1 MDIEEKDLGKAI
13 VTVASPEIYDA
24 TQAYERL
31 TYVKHNGHVYLSKQD
46 VPVGA
51 SPTGGDNDEYWLD
64 YEIAAASCRLG
75 RAYRRITDWNVVR
88 PTGGSY
94 DNPHPVEEEWTA
106 EPTSTNGILWY
117 SERLFTE
124 DGRNQDAEWSM
135 PAQLTYTLYTEFYT
149 SNVEK
154 EPGTPDTHPQN
165 WVKGYQEGYI
175 WLATQEVYNGSK
187 QGWVV
192 NLIRGTKIESVEATV
207 DAEVGTPA
215 VVVINKGTE
224 LNPKFVFQFT
234 NMKGEHGDR
243 GNYTFIF
250 NGEINPTGN
259 NQTSSVVTPAGI
271 TLAVGDNVIDN
282 NGDVYIV
289 RVIGPTT
296 FAVIQNAVQTIRGI
310 DTKRGVVYM
319 RSNNDS
325 SVKTPTGGSYDNP
338 VPTESAWSTEIPD
351 GVAKLW
357 VSTRMFTSNGKNQEE
372 AWSTPKNLTY
382 VQYTE
387 TWYSTVENN
396 PGNPDDNPDNWNKT
410 GTNFIW
416 IAVRTI
422 YNGSKQE
429 WNIAK
434 VVGKTGATGPTGAPG
449 SNGSDGA
456 DGKSA
461 SIKSATAT
469 VDANVGI
476 PSVAVT
482 VGGTEFERTF
492 DFAFKNL
499 KGQKGDKG
507 DIGNTGEKGDTGA
520 AGKDGK
526 NFTILGY
533 KDSLEQLQTDVPS
546 PAQGDA
552 YGVGTA
558 EPYELYIYDTTKGW
572 VANGTIG
579 GGTSVDVVDNLATAD
594 SEKALSANMGK
605 KLNEDKLAIGDV
617 VNNLTTNDAKKAL
630 SAAQGKVLNESKIDD
645 APKDGSPYMRKN
657 GAWSAYTQIEE
668 VYTFEPDLTT
678 DKVTQEEYNKLK
690 AAIEAGKIIALKQQD
705 IVGGYT
711 ISIAIF
717 MENTISL
724 MYNAGDSFTLLSIT
738 SDLTISVEARY
749 CLLPNN
755 TKEYEVTGDY
765 NPAHKKYV
773 DEAVVANS
781 HKVLPGEVL
790 EITQDM
796 ASDDIFAKFGGKS
809 AYLDFVKNTSTNS
822 IIRVEGGALCVA
834 SMISYTN
841 DNTSTLDIQTLGL
854 NASQYIRVTVSS
866 GTASALT
873 AKYIFVNES
882 DVLKKN
888 NTTAYTPT
896 QNYHPATK
904 KYADASS
911 LYKVYNLGLNV
922 IDRTGVL
929 LLWEA
934 EKDEYNATVYRGIMM
949 GSLCTIPLNG
959 ITQAGGVPLVSMFA
973 SFRKIGENNETD
985 FMYARGSSYIR
996 VAPAT
1001 VIYNNKDY
1009 TALQIEVSG
1018 EADIMNFVGYFNRP
1032 PLLTWVPY
1040 LEETGSGTVILNE
1053 EINNNIEV
1061 SAAKEL
1067 VGSSDVLTKT
1077 NTSAYT
1083 PTQPYHP
1090 ATKKYVDDKVY
1101 VVNNSTWEEVLRNN
1115 KSINGTDV
1123 QALVNKLF
1131 GSYSEF
1137 LSLLQGVNDNVYIGL
1152 KFTDWMYDDANGY
1165 GVGSS
1170 YTVSNLYAKHNTAE
1184 GEFNCNFTYFYK
1196 NALKCCIISVNEASN
1211 HNYDKLIIQDIVTSD
1226 NLTTITKKTAAEYEA
1241 LGSKDANTAYC
1252 VTD

>member
-1 MDIEEKDLGKAI
+1 MDIEKKDLGKAI

-94 DNPHPVEEEWTA
+94 DNPHPVEDEWSA
-106 EPTSTNGILWY
+106 EPTSANGILWY

-187 QGWVV
+187 RGWVV

-207 DAEVGTPA
+207 DAEVGIPT
-215 VVVINKGTE
+215 VVVLNKGTD

-243 GNYTFIF
+243 GNHTFIF

-296 FAVIQNAVQTIRGI
+296 FAVIQDAVQTIRGI

-325 SVKTPTGGSYDNP
+325 SVKTPTGGSYNNP
-338 VPTESAWSTEIPD
+338 VPIESAWSTEIPD
-351 GVAKLW
+351 GAAKLW

-396 PGNPDDNPDNWNKT
+396 PGNPDDNPDNWSKT
-410 GTNFIW
+410 GTNFVW

-449 SNGSDGA
+449 SDGVDGA

-461 SIKSATAT
+461 SIKSVTAT
-469 VDANVGI
+469 VDANVGT
-476 PSVAVT
+476 PSVTVT
-482 VGGTEFERTF
+482 AGGTELERTF
-492 DFAFKNL
+492 AFAFKNL
-499 KGQKGDKG
+499 KGEKGDEGK
-507 DIGNTGEKGDTGA
+507 KGDTGDVGPQGA
-520 AGKDGK
+520 PGKDGTNGTNGKDGK

-533 KDSLEQLQTDVPS
+533 KDTLEQLQTDVPN

-579 GGTSVDVVDNLATAD
+579 GGISVDVVDNLTTAD
-594 SEKALSANMGK
+594 ADKALSANMGK
-605 KLNEDKLAIGDV
+605 KLNDEKLAITNI
-617 VNNLTTNDAKKAL
+617 VNNLTTNDSKKAL

-657 GAWSAYTQIEE
+657 GAWSAYTQIEG

-678 DKVTQEEYNKLK
+678 DKVTQEEYDKLK
-690 AAIEAGKIIALKQQD
+690 AAIEAGKIIVLKEQD

-717 MENTISL
+717 TENTIDL
-724 MYNAGDSFTLLSIT
+724 IYNAGDSFILLSIT
-738 SDLTISVEARY
+738 SDLIITVDARY

-755 TKEYEVTGDY
+755 IKEYEVSGDY

-773 DEAVVANS
+773 DEAVAANS
-781 HKVLPGEVL
+781 YKVLPTEVL
-790 EITQDM
+790 EITQGM

-809 AYLDFVKNTSTNS
+809 AYLDFVKNTPTNS

-834 SMISYTN
+834 SMISCTN
-841 DNTSTLDIQTLGL
+841 DNTSTLDIQTLSP
-854 NASQYIRVTVSS
+854 NASQYIRVTVNG

-873 AKYIFVNES
+873 AKYIFANES

-896 QNYHPATK
+896 QHYHPATK
-904 KYADASS
+904 AYADNIGYGRTITTTADKF
-911 LYKVYNLGLNV
+911 LNTANLSGVDAEQRV
-922 IDRTGVL
+922 IDL
-929 LLWEA
+929 F
-934 EKDEYNATVYRGIMM
+934 
-949 GSLCTIPLNG
+949 GSLDIFKN
-959 ITQAGGVPLVSMFA
+959 V
-973 SFRKIGENNETD
+973 
-985 FMYARGSSYIR
+985 
-996 VAPAT
+996 VANILANH
-1001 VIYNNKDY
+1001 VRY
-1009 TALQIEVSG
+1009 
-1018 EADIMNFVGYFNRP
+1018 YFHFGDNP
-1032 PLLTWVPY
+1032 
-1040 LEETGSGTVILNE
+1040 
-1053 EINNNIEV
+1053 NNNCV
-1061 SAAKEL
+1061 EL
-1067 VGSSDVLTKT
+1067 GCVNAYRANNNSSHELHFIITYYDANNLYT
-1077 NTSAYT
+1077 NRIS
-1083 PTQPYHP
+1083 
-1090 ATKKYVDDKVY
+1090 V
-1101 VVNNSTWEEVLRNN
+1101 VVNNDTAASKVIIA
-1115 KSINGTDV
+1115 S
-1123 QALVNKLF
+1123 LVN
-1131 GSYSEF
+1131 S
-1137 LSLLQGVNDNVYIGL
+1137 DNVATL
-1152 KFTDWMYDDANGY
+1152 
-1165 GVGSS
+1165 
-1170 YTVSNLYAKHNTAE
+1170 
-1184 GEFNCNFTYFYK
+1184 
-1196 NALKCCIISVNEASN
+1196 
-1211 HNYDKLIIQDIVTSD
+1211 
-1226 NLTTITKKTAAEYEA
+1226 TKKTSTEYSNINPKA
-1241 LGSKDANTAYC
+1241 DNTAYL
-1252 VTD
+1252 VTDD

>member
-1 MDIEEKDLGKAI
+1 
-13 VTVASPEIYDA
+13 
-24 TQAYERL
+24 
-31 TYVKHNGHVYLSKQD
+31 
-46 VPVGA
+46 
-51 SPTGGDNDEYWLD
+51 
-64 YEIAAASCRLG
+64 
-75 RAYRRITDWNVVR
+75 
-88 PTGGSY
+88 
-94 DNPHPVEEEWTA
+94 
-106 EPTSTNGILWY
+106 
-117 SERLFTE
+117 
-124 DGRNQDAEWSM
+124 
-135 PAQLTYTLYTEFYT
+135 
-149 SNVEK
+149 
-154 EPGTPDTHPQN
+154 
-165 WVKGYQEGYI
+165 
-175 WLATQEVYNGSK
+175 
-187 QGWVV
+187 
-192 NLIRGTKIESVEATV
+192 
-207 DAEVGTPA
+207 
-215 VVVINKGTE
+215 
-224 LNPKFVFQFT
+224 
-234 NMKGEHGDR
+234 
-243 GNYTFIF
+243 
-250 NGEINPTGN
+250 
-259 NQTSSVVTPAGI
+259 
-271 TLAVGDNVIDN
+271 
-282 NGDVYIV
+282 
-289 RVIGPTT
+289 
-296 FAVIQNAVQTIRGI
+296 
-310 DTKRGVVYM
+310 
-319 RSNNDS
+319 
-325 SVKTPTGGSYDNP
+325 
-338 VPTESAWSTEIPD
+338 
-351 GVAKLW
+351 
-357 VSTRMFTSNGKNQEE
+357 
-372 AWSTPKNLTY
+372 
-382 VQYTE
+382 
-387 TWYSTVENN
+387 
-396 PGNPDDNPDNWNKT
+396 
-410 GTNFIW
+410 
-416 IAVRTI
+416 
-422 YNGSKQE
+422 
-429 WNIAK
+429 
-434 VVGKTGATGPTGAPG
+434 
-449 SNGSDGA
+449 
-456 DGKSA
+456 
-461 SIKSATAT
+461 
-469 VDANVGI
+469 
-476 PSVAVT
+476 
-482 VGGTEFERTF
+482 
-492 DFAFKNL
+492 
-499 KGQKGDKG
+499 
-507 DIGNTGEKGDTGA
+507 
-520 AGKDGK
+520 
-526 NFTILGY
+526 
-533 KDSLEQLQTDVPS
+533 
-546 PAQGDA
+546 
-552 YGVGTA
+552 
-558 EPYELYIYDTTKGW
+558 
-572 VANGTIG
+572 
-579 GGTSVDVVDNLATAD
+579 
-594 SEKALSANMGK
+594 
-605 KLNEDKLAIGDV
+605 
-617 VNNLTTNDAKKAL
+617 
-630 SAAQGKVLNESKIDD
+630 
-645 APKDGSPYMRKN
+645 
-657 GAWSAYTQIEE
+657 
-668 VYTFEPDLTT
+668 
-678 DKVTQEEYNKLK
+678 
-690 AAIEAGKIIALKQQD
+690 
-705 IVGGYT
+705 
-711 ISIAIF
+711 

-781 HKVLPGEVL
+781 YKVLPGEVL

-809 AYLDFVKNTSTNS
+809 AYLDFVKNTPTDS

-873 AKYIFVNES
+873 VKYIFVNES

-1170 YTVSNLYAKHNTAE
+1170 YTASNLYAKHNTAE

>member
-13 VTVASPEIYDA
+13 VTVASPEIYDV

-46 VPVGA
+46 VPVGTA
-51 SPTGGDNDEYWLD
+51 PTGGDNDEYWLD

-94 DNPHPVEEEWTA
+94 DNPHPVEEEWSA
-106 EPTSTNGILWY
+106 EPTSANGILWY

-135 PAQLTYTLYTEFYT
+135 PTQLTYTLYTEFYT

-192 NLIRGTKIESVEATV
+192 TLLRGTKIESVEATV
-207 DAEVGTPA
+207 DAEVGTPT
-215 VVVINKGTE
+215 VVVINKGTD

-259 NQTSSVVTPAGI
+259 NQTSSVVTPTGI

-282 NGDVYIV
+282 NGDVYTV

-296 FAVIQNAVQTIRGI
+296 FAVIQDAVQTIRGI

-319 RSNNDS
+319 RSNNDA

-338 VPTESAWSTEIPD
+338 VPTESTWNTEIPD
-351 GVAKLW
+351 GSVKLW

-396 PGNPDDNPDNWNKT
+396 PGNPDDNPDNWSKT
-410 GTNFIW
+410 GNNFIW

-469 VDANVGI
+469 VDENVGI
-476 PSVAVT
+476 PSVDVT

-499 KGQKGDKG
+499 KGQKGDEG
-507 DIGNTGEKGDTGA
+507 DIGKTGEKGDTGA

-552 YGVGTA
+552 YGVGTV

-579 GGTSVDVVDNLATAD
+579 CGTSVDVVDNLTTGVAD
-594 SEKALSANMGK
+594 KALSANMGK

-630 SAAQGKVLNESKIDD
+630 SAAQGKKLQDEKVED

-678 DKVTQEEYNKLK
+678 DKITQEEYNKLK
-690 AAIEAGKIIALKQQD
+690 AAVQAGKVIVLKQQD
-705 IVGGYT
+705 IPGGYVMST
-711 ISIAIF
+711 SIF
-717 MENTISL
+717 MENTINL
-724 MYNAGDSFTLLSIT
+724 MYSVGDSFTLLSIT
-738 SDLTISVEARY
+738 SDLNVTVEAQY

-781 HKVLPGEVL
+781 YKVLPTEVL
-790 EITQDM
+790 EITQGM

-809 AYLDFVKNTSTNS
+809 AYLDFVKNTPTNS

-896 QNYHPATK
+896 QHYHPATK
-904 KYADASS
+904 A
-911 LYKVYNLGLNV
+911 
-922 IDRTGVL
+922 
-929 LLWEA
+929 
-934 EKDEYNATVYRGIMM
+934 
-949 GSLCTIPLNG
+949 
-959 ITQAGGVPLVSMFA
+959 
-973 SFRKIGENNETD
+973 
-985 FMYARGSSYIR
+985 
-996 VAPAT
+996 
-1001 VIYNNKDY
+1001 
-1009 TALQIEVSG
+1009 
-1018 EADIMNFVGYFNRP
+1018 
-1032 PLLTWVPY
+1032 
-1040 LEETGSGTVILNE
+1040 
-1053 EINNNIEV
+1053 
-1061 SAAKEL
+1061 
-1067 VGSSDVLTKT
+1067 
-1077 NTSAYT
+1077 
-1083 PTQPYHP
+1083 
-1090 ATKKYVDDKVY
+1090 YVDDIGYGRTITIATTADKFLNTANLSGVDAEQRVIDLFGTLDY
-1101 VVNNSTWEEVLRNN
+1101 FKNVVANILANHVRYYFHFGDNPNNNCVELGCVNAWRANNNSSHQLHFIITYYDENNLYTNRISIVVNNDTA
-1115 KSINGTDV
+1115 KSKVII
-1123 QALVNKLF
+1123 ASLVN
-1131 GSYSEF
+1131 S
-1137 LSLLQGVNDNVYIGL
+1137 DNVATL
-1152 KFTDWMYDDANGY
+1152 
-1165 GVGSS
+1165 
-1170 YTVSNLYAKHNTAE
+1170 
-1184 GEFNCNFTYFYK
+1184 
-1196 NALKCCIISVNEASN
+1196 
-1211 HNYDKLIIQDIVTSD
+1211 
-1226 NLTTITKKTAAEYEA
+1226 TKKTSTEYSNINPKA
-1241 LGSKDANTAYC
+1241 NNTAYL
-1252 VTD
+1252 VTDD

>member
-13 VTVASPEIYDA
+13 VTVASSEIYDA

-94 DNPHPVEEEWTA
+94 DNPHPVGDEWSA
-106 EPTSTNGILWY
+106 EPTSANGILWY

-192 NLIRGTKIESVEATV
+192 TLLRGTKIESVEATV
-207 DAEVGTPA
+207 DAEVGTPT
-215 VVVINKGTE
+215 VVVINKGTD

-250 NGEINPTGN
+250 NPTGN
-259 NQTSSVVTPAGI
+259 NQTSSVVTPTGI
-271 TLAVGDNVIDN
+271 ILAVGDCVIDN
-282 NGDVYIV
+282 NGDVYTV

-296 FAVIQNAVQTIRGI
+296 FAVIQDAVQTIRGI

-325 SVKTPTGGSYDNP
+325 SVKTPTGGSYNNP
-338 VPTESAWSTEIPD
+338 VPIESAWSTEIPD
-351 GVAKLW
+351 GAAKLW

-396 PGNPDDNPDNWNKT
+396 PGNPDDNPDNWSKT
-410 GTNFIW
+410 GNNFIW

-449 SNGSDGA
+449 SDG
-456 DGKSA
+456 
-461 SIKSATAT
+461 
-469 VDANVGI
+469 VD
-476 PSVAVT
+476 
-482 VGGTEFERTF
+482 
-492 DFAFKNL
+492 
-499 KGQKGDKG
+499 
-507 DIGNTGEKGDTGA
+507 
-520 AGKDGK
+520 GKDGK
-526 NFTILGY
+526 SFTILGY
-533 KDSLEQLQTDVPS
+533 KDSLEQLQTDVPN

-558 EPYELYIYDTTKGW
+558 EPYELYIYDITKGW

-579 GGTSVDVVDNLATAD
+579 GGTSVDVVDNLTTAD
-594 SEKALSANMGK
+594 ADKALSANMGK
-605 KLNEDKLAIGDV
+605 KLNDEKLAITNI
-617 VNNLTTNDAKKAL
+617 VNNLTTNDSKKAL
-630 SAAQGKVLNESKIDD
+630 SAAQGKALNESKIDD

-678 DKVTQEEYNKLK
+678 EKITQEEYNKLK
-690 AAIEAGKIIALKQQD
+690 AAVQAGKVIVLKQQD
-705 IVGGYT
+705 VPGGYVMS
-711 ISIAIF
+711 ISIF
-717 MENTISL
+717 MENTINL
-724 MYNAGDSFTLLSIT
+724 LYNAGNSFTLLSIT
-738 SDLTISVEARY
+738 SDLTISVETQY

-781 HKVLPGEVL
+781 YKVLPTEIL
-790 EITQDM
+790 DITQDM

-809 AYLDFVKNTSTNS
+809 AYLDFVKNTPTNS
-822 IIRVEGGALCVA
+822 IIRVKGGALCVA

-854 NASQYIRVTVSS
+854 NASQYIRVTVSG

-896 QNYHPATK
+896 QHYHPATK
-904 KYADASS
+904 A
-911 LYKVYNLGLNV
+911 
-922 IDRTGVL
+922 
-929 LLWEA
+929 
-934 EKDEYNATVYRGIMM
+934 
-949 GSLCTIPLNG
+949 
-959 ITQAGGVPLVSMFA
+959 
-973 SFRKIGENNETD
+973 
-985 FMYARGSSYIR
+985 
-996 VAPAT
+996 
-1001 VIYNNKDY
+1001 
-1009 TALQIEVSG
+1009 
-1018 EADIMNFVGYFNRP
+1018 
-1032 PLLTWVPY
+1032 
-1040 LEETGSGTVILNE
+1040 
-1053 EINNNIEV
+1053 
-1061 SAAKEL
+1061 
-1067 VGSSDVLTKT
+1067 
-1077 NTSAYT
+1077 
-1083 PTQPYHP
+1083 
-1090 ATKKYVDDKVY
+1090 YVDDKVY

-1152 KFTDWMYDDANGY
+1152 KFTDWMYDDIDGY

-1170 YTVSNLYAKHNTAE
+1170 YTASNLYAKHNTVE

-1196 NALKCCIISVNEASN
+1196 NALKCCIINVNEALN
-1211 HNYDKLIIQDIVTSD
+1211 HNYDKLIIQDIVASD
-1226 NLTTITKKTAAEYEA
+1226 NLTTLTKKTAAEYEA
-1241 LGSKDANTAYC
+1241 LGSKDANTVYC

>member
-94 DNPHPVEEEWTA
+94 DNPHPVEKEWTA
-106 EPTSTNGILWY
+106 EPTSANGILWY

-224 LNPKFVFQFT
+224 LNPKFIFQFT

-259 NQTSSVVTPAGI
+259 NQTSSVVTPTGI

-282 NGDVYIV
+282 NGDVYTV

-296 FAVIQNAVQTIRGI
+296 FAVIQDAVQTIRGI
-310 DTKRGVVYM
+310 DIKRGVVYM

-351 GVAKLW
+351 GSAKLW

-396 PGNPDDNPDNWNKT
+396 PGNPDDNLDNWSKT
-410 GTNFIW
+410 GNNFIW

-434 VVGKTGATGPTGAPG
+434 VIGKTGATGPTGAPG

-476 PSVAVT
+476 PSVDVT

-507 DIGNTGEKGDTGA
+507 DIGKTGEKGDTGA

-552 YGVGTA
+552 YGVGTV

-579 GGTSVDVVDNLATAD
+579 GGTSVDVVDNLTTGDAD
-594 SEKALSANMGK
+594 KALSANMGK
-605 KLNEDKLAIGDV
+605 KLNDEKLAITNI
-617 VNNLTTNDAKKAL
+617 VNNLTTNDSKKAL
-630 SAAQGKVLNESKIDD
+630 SAAQGKALNESKIDD

-668 VYTFEPDLTT
+668 VYTFEPDLIT
-678 DKVTQEEYNKLK
+678 DKITQEEYNKLK
-690 AAIEAGKIIALKQQD
+690 AAVQAGKVIVLKQQD
-705 IVGGYT
+705 IPGGYVMS
-711 ISIAIF
+711 ISIF
-717 MENTISL
+717 MENTINL
-724 MYNAGDSFTLLSIT
+724 MYSAGDSFTLLSIT

-781 HKVLPGEVL
+781 YKVLPGEVL
-790 EITQDM
+790 EITQGM

-809 AYLDFVKNTSTNS
+809 AYLDFVKNTPTNS

-834 SMISYTN
+834 SMISYTD
-841 DNTSTLDIQTLGL
+841 DNTSTLGIQTLGL
-854 NASQYIRVTVSS
+854 NASQYIGVTVSS

-882 DVLKKN
+882 DVL
-888 NTTAYTPT
+888 
-896 QNYHPATK
+896 
-904 KYADASS
+904 
-911 LYKVYNLGLNV
+911 
-922 IDRTGVL
+922 
-929 LLWEA
+929 
-934 EKDEYNATVYRGIMM
+934 
-949 GSLCTIPLNG
+949 
-959 ITQAGGVPLVSMFA
+959 
-973 SFRKIGENNETD
+973 
-985 FMYARGSSYIR
+985 
-996 VAPAT
+996 
-1001 VIYNNKDY
+1001 
-1009 TALQIEVSG
+1009 
-1018 EADIMNFVGYFNRP
+1018 
-1032 PLLTWVPY
+1032 
-1040 LEETGSGTVILNE
+1040 
-1053 EINNNIEV
+1053 
-1061 SAAKEL
+1061 
-1067 VGSSDVLTKT
+1067 TKT

-1083 PTQPYHP
+1083 PTQIYHP
-1090 ATKKYVDDKVY
+1090 ATKAYADNIGYGKTITTTADKFLNTANLSGVDAEQRVIGLFGSLDHFKKVVDNILANHVRY
-1101 VVNNSTWEEVLRNN
+1101 YFHFGDNPNNSCVELGCVNAWRANNKSSYELNFIITFYSSNNLYTNRISIVVNNDSAASKVIIA
-1115 KSINGTDV
+1115 S
-1123 QALVNKLF
+1123 LVN
-1131 GSYSEF
+1131 S
-1137 LSLLQGVNDNVYIGL
+1137 DNVATL
-1152 KFTDWMYDDANGY
+1152 
-1165 GVGSS
+1165 
-1170 YTVSNLYAKHNTAE
+1170 
-1184 GEFNCNFTYFYK
+1184 
-1196 NALKCCIISVNEASN
+1196 
-1211 HNYDKLIIQDIVTSD
+1211 
-1226 NLTTITKKTAAEYEA
+1226 TKKTSTEYSNINPKA
-1241 LGSKDANTAYC
+1241 NNTAYL
-1252 VTD
+1252 VTDD

>member
-94 DNPHPVEEEWTA
+94 DNPHPVEEEWSA
-106 EPTSTNGILWY
+106 EPTSANGILWY

-192 NLIRGTKIESVEATV
+192 TLLRGTKIESVEATV
-207 DAEVGTPA
+207 DAEVGTPT
-215 VVVINKGTE
+215 VVVINKGTD

-259 NQTSSVVTPAGI
+259 NQTSSVVTPTGI

-282 NGDVYIV
+282 NGDVYTV

-296 FAVIQNAVQTIRGI
+296 FAVIQDAVQTIRGI

-319 RSNNDS
+319 RSNNDA

-338 VPTESAWSTEIPD
+338 VPTESTWNTEIPD
-351 GVAKLW
+351 GSAKLW

-387 TWYSTVENN
+387 TWYSTVENS
-396 PGNPDDNPDNWNKT
+396 PGNPDDNPDNWSKT
-410 GTNFIW
+410 GNNFIW

-476 PSVAVT
+476 PSVDVT

-552 YGVGTA
+552 YGVGTV

-579 GGTSVDVVDNLATAD
+579 GGTSVDVVDNLTTAD
-594 SEKALSANMGK
+594 ADKALSANMGK
-605 KLNEDKLAIGDV
+605 KLNDEKLAIANV
-617 VNNLTTNDAKKAL
+617 VNNLTTNDTKKAL
-630 SAAQGKVLNESKIDD
+630 SAAQGKKLQDEKISD

-657 GAWSAYTQIEE
+657 GVWSAYTQIEE

-690 AAIEAGKIIALKQQD
+690 AAIKAGKIIALKQQD

-717 MENTISL
+717 MENTIRL

-738 SDLTISVEARY
+738 SDLTITVEARY

-781 HKVLPGEVL
+781 YKVLPTEVL
-790 EITQDM
+790 EITQGM

-809 AYLDFVKNTSTNS
+809 AYLDFVKNTPTNS

-854 NASQYIRVTVSS
+854 NASQYIRVTVSG

-896 QNYHPATK
+896 QHYHPATK
-904 KYADASS
+904 A
-911 LYKVYNLGLNV
+911 
-922 IDRTGVL
+922 
-929 LLWEA
+929 
-934 EKDEYNATVYRGIMM
+934 
-949 GSLCTIPLNG
+949 
-959 ITQAGGVPLVSMFA
+959 
-973 SFRKIGENNETD
+973 
-985 FMYARGSSYIR
+985 
-996 VAPAT
+996 
-1001 VIYNNKDY
+1001 
-1009 TALQIEVSG
+1009 
-1018 EADIMNFVGYFNRP
+1018 
-1032 PLLTWVPY
+1032 
-1040 LEETGSGTVILNE
+1040 
-1053 EINNNIEV
+1053 
-1061 SAAKEL
+1061 
-1067 VGSSDVLTKT
+1067 
-1077 NTSAYT
+1077 
-1083 PTQPYHP
+1083 
-1090 ATKKYVDDKVY
+1090 YVDDIGYGRTITIANADKFLNTANLSGVDAEQRVIDLFGSLDHFKNVVANILANHVRY
-1101 VVNNSTWEEVLRNN
+1101 YFHFGDNPNNNCVELGCVNAWRANNNSSHELHFIITYYDENNLYTNRISIVVNNDTAASKVIIA
-1115 KSINGTDV
+1115 S
-1123 QALVNKLF
+1123 LVN
-1131 GSYSEF
+1131 S
-1137 LSLLQGVNDNVYIGL
+1137 DNVATL
-1152 KFTDWMYDDANGY
+1152 
-1165 GVGSS
+1165 
-1170 YTVSNLYAKHNTAE
+1170 
-1184 GEFNCNFTYFYK
+1184 
-1196 NALKCCIISVNEASN
+1196 
-1211 HNYDKLIIQDIVTSD
+1211 
-1226 NLTTITKKTAAEYEA
+1226 TKKTSTEYSNINPK
-1241 LGSKDANTAYC
+1241 LDNTAYL
-1252 VTD
+1252 VTDD

>member
-51 SPTGGDNDEYWLD
+51 SPTGGDNDKYWLD

-94 DNPHPVEEEWTA
+94 DNPHPVEDEWTA
-106 EPTSTNGILWY
+106 EPTSANGILWY

-207 DAEVGTPA
+207 DAEVGIPA

-224 LNPKFVFQFT
+224 LNPKFIFQFT

-271 TLAVGDNVIDN
+271 VLAVGDNVIDN
-282 NGDVYIV
+282 NGNVYTV
-289 RVIGPTT
+289 RAIGPTT
-296 FAVIQNAVQTIRGI
+296 FAVIQDAVQTIRGI

-325 SVKTPTGGSYDNP
+325 SVKTPTGGSYTNP

-351 GVAKLW
+351 GSAKLW
-357 VSTRMFTSNGKNQEE
+357 VSTRMFTSNGKNQEK

-396 PGNPDDNPDNWNKT
+396 PGNPDDNPDNWSKT
-410 GTNFIW
+410 GNNFIW

-476 PSVAVT
+476 PSVDVT

-552 YGVGTA
+552 YGVGTV

-572 VANGTIG
+572 VANGIIG
-579 GGTSVDVVDNLATAD
+579 DGTSVDVVDNLTTGDAD
-594 SEKALSANMGK
+594 KALSANMGK

-617 VNNLTTNDAKKAL
+617 VNNLTTNDSKKAL
-630 SAAQGKVLNESKIDD
+630 SAAQGKKLQDEKVED

-738 SDLTISVEARY
+738 SDLTITVEARY

-781 HKVLPGEVL
+781 YKVLPGEVL
-790 EITQDM
+790 EITQGM

-809 AYLDFVKNTSTNS
+809 AYLDFVKNTPTNS
-822 IIRVEGGALCVA
+822 IIRVDGGALCVA
-834 SMISYTN
+834 SMITYT
-841 DNTSTLDIQTLGL
+841 DDDTSTLDIQTLGL
-854 NASQYIRVTVSS
+854 NASQYIRVTVSG

-896 QNYHPATK
+896 QHYHPATK
-904 KYADASS
+904 AYTDNIGYGRTIIVNNADKFLNTA
-911 LYKVYNLGLNV
+911 NLSGVDAEQRV
-922 IDRTGVL
+922 IDL
-929 LLWEA
+929 F
-934 EKDEYNATVYRGIMM
+934 
-949 GSLCTIPLNG
+949 GSLDHFKNVVANILANHVRYYFHFGNNPNDDCIELGCVNARRANNNSSHELHFI
-959 ITQAGGVPLVSMFA
+959 ITYYD
-973 SFRKIGENNETD
+973 ENNL
-985 FMYARGSSYIR
+985 
-996 VAPAT
+996 
-1001 VIYNNKDY
+1001 Y
-1009 TALQIEVSG
+1009 T
-1018 EADIMNFVGYFNRP
+1018 NRI
-1032 PLLTWVPY
+1032 
-1040 LEETGSGTVILNE
+1040 SI
-1053 EINNNIEV
+1053 
-1061 SAAKEL
+1061 
-1067 VGSSDVLTKT
+1067 
-1077 NTSAYT
+1077 
-1083 PTQPYHP
+1083 
-1090 ATKKYVDDKVY
+1090 
-1101 VVNNSTWEEVLRNN
+1101 VVNNDTAASKVIIA
-1115 KSINGTDV
+1115 S
-1123 QALVNKLF
+1123 LVN
-1131 GSYSEF
+1131 S
-1137 LSLLQGVNDNVYIGL
+1137 DNVATL
-1152 KFTDWMYDDANGY
+1152 
-1165 GVGSS
+1165 
-1170 YTVSNLYAKHNTAE
+1170 
-1184 GEFNCNFTYFYK
+1184 
-1196 NALKCCIISVNEASN
+1196 
-1211 HNYDKLIIQDIVTSD
+1211 
-1226 NLTTITKKTAAEYEA
+1226 TKKTSTEYSNINPKA
-1241 LGSKDANTAYC
+1241 DNTAYL
-1252 VTD
+1252 VTDD

>member
-1 MDIEEKDLGKAI
+1 MDIEKKDLGKAI

-94 DNPHPVEEEWTA
+94 DNPHPVEEEWSA
-106 EPTSTNGILWY
+106 EPTSANGILWY

-154 EPGTPDTHPQN
+154 DPGTPDTHPQN

-192 NLIRGTKIESVEATV
+192 TLLRGTKIESVEATV
-207 DAEVGTPA
+207 DAEVGTPT
-215 VVVINKGTE
+215 VVVINKGTD

-259 NQTSSVVTPAGI
+259 NQTSSVVTPTGI

-282 NGDVYIV
+282 NGDVYTV

-296 FAVIQNAVQTIRGI
+296 FAVIQDAVQTIRGI

-325 SVKTPTGGSYDNP
+325 SVKTPTGGSYTNP

-351 GVAKLW
+351 GSAKLW

-372 AWSTPKNLTY
+372 AWSAPKNLTY

-396 PGNPDDNPDNWNKT
+396 PGNPDDNPDNWSKT
-410 GTNFIW
+410 GNNFIW

-476 PSVAVT
+476 PSVDVT

-507 DIGNTGEKGDTGA
+507 DIGKTGEKGDTGA

-552 YGVGTA
+552 YGVGTV

-579 GGTSVDVVDNLATAD
+579 GGTSVDVVDNLTTGDAD
-594 SEKALSANMGK
+594 KALSANMGK
-605 KLNEDKLAIGDV
+605 KLNDEKLASADV
-617 VNNLTTNDAKKAL
+617 INDLTTNDAKKAL
-630 SAAQGKVLNESKIDD
+630 SAAQGKALNESKIDD

-678 DKVTQEEYNKLK
+678 DKITQEEYNKLK
-690 AAIEAGKIIALKQQD
+690 AAIEANKIIALKQQD
-705 IVGGYT
+705 VAGGYVMS
-711 ISIAIF
+711 ISMLMEGAI
-717 MENTISL
+717 NL
-724 MYNAGDSFTLLSIT
+724 MYSAGDSFTLLTIT
-738 SDLTISVEARY
+738 SDLNINVEARY

-781 HKVLPGEVL
+781 YKVLPTEVL
-790 EITQDM
+790 EITQGM

-809 AYLDFVKNTSTNS
+809 AYLDFVKNTPTNS

-834 SMISYTN
+834 SMITYTD

-854 NASQYIRVTVSS
+854 NASQYIRVTVSG

-896 QNYHPATK
+896 QHYHPATK
-904 KYADASS
+904 AYADNIGYGRTITTTADKF
-911 LYKVYNLGLNV
+911 LNTANLSGVDAEQRV
-922 IDRTGVL
+922 ID
-929 LLWEA
+929 
-934 EKDEYNATVYRGIMM
+934 
-949 GSLCTIPLNG
+949 
-959 ITQAGGVPLVSMFA
+959 
-973 SFRKIGENNETD
+973 
-985 FMYARGSSYIR
+985 
-996 VAPAT
+996 
-1001 VIYNNKDY
+1001 
-1009 TALQIEVSG
+1009 
-1018 EADIMNFVGYFNRP
+1018 
-1032 PLLTWVPY
+1032 
-1040 LEETGSGTVILNE
+1040 
-1053 EINNNIEV
+1053 
-1061 SAAKEL
+1061 
-1067 VGSSDVLTKT
+1067 
-1077 NTSAYT
+1077 
-1083 PTQPYHP
+1083 
-1090 ATKKYVDDKVY
+1090 
-1101 VVNNSTWEEVLRNN
+1101 
-1115 KSINGTDV
+1115 
-1123 QALVNKLF
+1123 LF
-1131 GSYSEF
+1131 GSLDNFKNVVANILANHVRYYFHFGDNPNNSCVELGCVNAWRANNNSSHELHF
-1137 LSLLQGVNDNVYIGL
+1137 IITYYDENNLYTNRITIVANNDTAKSKVIIASLVNSDNVATL
-1152 KFTDWMYDDANGY
+1152 
-1165 GVGSS
+1165 
-1170 YTVSNLYAKHNTAE
+1170 
-1184 GEFNCNFTYFYK
+1184 
-1196 NALKCCIISVNEASN
+1196 
-1211 HNYDKLIIQDIVTSD
+1211 
-1226 NLTTITKKTAAEYEA
+1226 TKKTSTEYSNINPKA
-1241 LGSKDANTAYC
+1241 NNTAYL
-1252 VTD
+1252 VTDD

>member
-106 EPTSTNGILWY
+106 EPTSANGILWY

-351 GVAKLW
+351 GAAKLW

-605 KLNEDKLAIGDV
+605 KLNEDKFAIGDV

-781 HKVLPGEVL
+781 YKVLPGEVL
-790 EITQDM
+790 EITQGM

-809 AYLDFVKNTSTNS
+809 AYLDFVKNTPTNS

-854 NASQYIRVTVSS
+854 NASQYIRVTVSG

-896 QNYHPATK
+896 QHYHPATK
-904 KYADASS
+904 VYADEIGYGKTITTTVDKF
-911 LYKVYNLGLNV
+911 LNTTNLSGVDAEQRV
-922 IDRTGVL
+922 ID
-929 LLWEA
+929 
-934 EKDEYNATVYRGIMM
+934 
-949 GSLCTIPLNG
+949 
-959 ITQAGGVPLVSMFA
+959 
-973 SFRKIGENNETD
+973 
-985 FMYARGSSYIR
+985 
-996 VAPAT
+996 
-1001 VIYNNKDY
+1001 
-1009 TALQIEVSG
+1009 
-1018 EADIMNFVGYFNRP
+1018 
-1032 PLLTWVPY
+1032 
-1040 LEETGSGTVILNE
+1040 
-1053 EINNNIEV
+1053 
-1061 SAAKEL
+1061 
-1067 VGSSDVLTKT
+1067 
-1077 NTSAYT
+1077 
-1083 PTQPYHP
+1083 
-1090 ATKKYVDDKVY
+1090 
-1101 VVNNSTWEEVLRNN
+1101 
-1115 KSINGTDV
+1115 
-1123 QALVNKLF
+1123 LF
-1131 GSYSEF
+1131 GSLDNFKNIVADILANHVRYYFHFGDNPNNVCVELGCVNAWRANNNSSHELHF
-1137 LSLLQGVNDNVYIGL
+1137 IITYYDVNNLYTNRISIVVSNDTAASKVIIASLVNSDNVATL
-1152 KFTDWMYDDANGY
+1152 
-1165 GVGSS
+1165 
-1170 YTVSNLYAKHNTAE
+1170 
-1184 GEFNCNFTYFYK
+1184 
-1196 NALKCCIISVNEASN
+1196 
-1211 HNYDKLIIQDIVTSD
+1211 
-1226 NLTTITKKTAAEYEA
+1226 TKKTSTEYSNINPK
-1241 LGSKDANTAYC
+1241 LDNTAYL
-1252 VTD
+1252 VTDD

>member
-24 TQAYERL
+24 EQAYERL

-94 DNPHPVEEEWTA
+94 DNPHPVEEEWDA
-106 EPTSTNGILWY
+106 EPTSANGILWY

-154 EPGTPDTHPQN
+154 DPGTPDTHPQN

-187 QGWVV
+187 RGWVV

-215 VVVINKGTE
+215 VVVLNKGTE

-271 TLAVGDNVIDN
+271 VLAVGDNVIDN
-282 NGDVYIV
+282 NGDVYTV

-296 FAVIQNAVQTIRGI
+296 FAVIQDAVQTIRGI

-319 RSNNDS
+319 RSNNDA
-325 SVKTPTGGSYDNP
+325 SVKTPTGGSYTNP

-351 GVAKLW
+351 GSAKLW

-396 PGNPDDNPDNWNKT
+396 PGNPDDNPDNWSKT
-410 GTNFIW
+410 GNNFIW

-507 DIGNTGEKGDTGA
+507 DIGKTGEKGDTGA

-552 YGVGTA
+552 YGVGTV

-579 GGTSVDVVDNLATAD
+579 GGTSVDVVDNLTTAD
-594 SEKALSANMGK
+594 ADKALSANMGK
-605 KLNEDKLAIGDV
+605 KLNDEKLASADV
-617 VNNLTTNDAKKAL
+617 INDLTTNDAKKAL
-630 SAAQGKVLNESKIDD
+630 SAAQGKKLQDEKISD

-678 DKVTQEEYNKLK
+678 NKVTQEEYNKLK

-781 HKVLPGEVL
+781 YKVLPGEVL

-809 AYLDFVKNTSTNS
+809 AYLDFVKNTPTNS
-822 IIRVEGGALCVA
+822 IIRVEGGATCVA

-841 DNTSTLDIQTLGL
+841 DNTNTLDIQTLGL
-854 NASQYIRVTVSS
+854 NASQYIRVTVSG

-896 QNYHPATK
+896 QHYHPATK
-904 KYADASS
+904 A
-911 LYKVYNLGLNV
+911 
-922 IDRTGVL
+922 
-929 LLWEA
+929 
-934 EKDEYNATVYRGIMM
+934 
-949 GSLCTIPLNG
+949 
-959 ITQAGGVPLVSMFA
+959 
-973 SFRKIGENNETD
+973 
-985 FMYARGSSYIR
+985 
-996 VAPAT
+996 
-1001 VIYNNKDY
+1001 
-1009 TALQIEVSG
+1009 
-1018 EADIMNFVGYFNRP
+1018 
-1032 PLLTWVPY
+1032 
-1040 LEETGSGTVILNE
+1040 
-1053 EINNNIEV
+1053 
-1061 SAAKEL
+1061 
-1067 VGSSDVLTKT
+1067 
-1077 NTSAYT
+1077 
-1083 PTQPYHP
+1083 
-1090 ATKKYVDDKVY
+1090 YVDDIGYGRTITTTADKFLNTANLSGVDAEQLVIDLFGSLDHFKNVVANILANHVRY
-1101 VVNNSTWEEVLRNN
+1101 YFHFGDNPNNNCVELGCVNAWRANNNSSHKLNFIITYYDENNLYTNRISIVVNNDIAASKVIIA
-1115 KSINGTDV
+1115 S
-1123 QALVNKLF
+1123 LVN
-1131 GSYSEF
+1131 
-1137 LSLLQGVNDNVYIGL
+1137 
-1152 KFTDWMYDDANGY
+1152 
-1165 GVGSS
+1165 
-1170 YTVSNLYAKHNTAE
+1170 
-1184 GEFNCNFTYFYK
+1184 
-1196 NALKCCIISVNEASN
+1196 
-1211 HNYDKLIIQDIVTSD
+1211 SD
-1226 NLTTITKKTAAEYEA
+1226 NISTLTKKTSTEYSNINPKA
-1241 LGSKDANTAYC
+1241 DNTAYL
-1252 VTD
+1252 VTDD

>member
-13 VTVASPEIYDA
+13 VTVANPEIYDA

-51 SPTGGDNDEYWLD
+51 APTGGDNDEYWLD

-75 RAYRRITDWNVVR
+75 RAYRRITNWNVVR

-106 EPTSTNGILWY
+106 EPTSANGILWY

-192 NLIRGTKIESVEATV
+192 TLLRGTKIESVEATV

-259 NQTSSVVTPAGI
+259 NQTSSVVTPTGI

-296 FAVIQNAVQTIRGI
+296 FAVIQDAVQTIRGI

-325 SVKTPTGGSYDNP
+325 SVKTPTGGSYNNP
-338 VPTESAWSTEIPD
+338 VPIESAWSTEIPD
-351 GVAKLW
+351 GAAKLW

-382 VQYTE
+382 VQYIE

-396 PGNPDDNPDNWNKT
+396 PGNPDDNPDNWSKT
-410 GTNFIW
+410 GNNFIW

-449 SNGSDGA
+449 SDGIDGA

-469 VDANVGI
+469 VDANVGT
-476 PSVAVT
+476 PSVTVT
-482 VGGTEFERTF
+482 AGGTELERTF

-499 KGQKGDKG
+499 KGQKG
-507 DIGNTGEKGDTGA
+507 EKGDTGDVGPQGA
-520 AGKDGK
+520 PGKDGK

-552 YGVGTA
+552 YGVGTV

-579 GGTSVDVVDNLATAD
+579 GGTFVDVVDNLTTAD
-594 SEKALSANMGK
+594 ADKALSANMGK
-605 KLNEDKLAIGDV
+605 KLNDEKLAITNI

-630 SAAQGKVLNESKIDD
+630 SAAQGKALNESKIDD

-668 VYTFEPDLTT
+668 VYTFAPTISGN
-678 DKVTQEEYNKLK
+678 KITQEDYNGLK
-690 AAIEAGKIIALKQQD
+690 AAIEAGKIIAYGQQGMNGNYVATLSASMED
-705 IVGGYT
+705 
-711 ISIAIF
+711 AIR
-717 MENTISL
+717 L
-724 MYNAGDSFTLLSIT
+724 MTFAGDSFQVFTVT
-738 SDLTISVEARY
+738 PDLTFTGESEYLI
-749 CLLPNN
+749 LKNN
-755 TKEYEVTGDY
+755 TAEYEVIGDY

-781 HKVLPGEVL
+781 YKVLPGEVL

-854 NASQYIRVTVSS
+854 NASQYIRVTVS
-866 GTASALT
+866 GGIASALT

-882 DVLKKN
+882 DVLTKN
-888 NTTAYTPT
+888 
-896 QNYHPATK
+896 
-904 KYADASS
+904 
-911 LYKVYNLGLNV
+911 
-922 IDRTGVL
+922 
-929 LLWEA
+929 
-934 EKDEYNATVYRGIMM
+934 
-949 GSLCTIPLNG
+949 
-959 ITQAGGVPLVSMFA
+959 
-973 SFRKIGENNETD
+973 
-985 FMYARGSSYIR
+985 
-996 VAPAT
+996 
-1001 VIYNNKDY
+1001 
-1009 TALQIEVSG
+1009 
-1018 EADIMNFVGYFNRP
+1018 
-1032 PLLTWVPY
+1032 
-1040 LEETGSGTVILNE
+1040 
-1053 EINNNIEV
+1053 
-1061 SAAKEL
+1061 
-1067 VGSSDVLTKT
+1067 

-1083 PTQPYHP
+1083 PTRHYHP
-1090 ATKKYVDDKVY
+1090 ATKAYADDIGYGRTISITTTADKFLNTANLSGVDAEQRVIDLFGTLDNFKNIVANILANHVRY
-1101 VVNNSTWEEVLRNN
+1101 YFHFADNPNNNCIELGCVNACKANNNSYHELHFIITYYDENNLYTNRISIVVNNDIAASKVIIA
-1115 KSINGTDV
+1115 S
-1123 QALVNKLF
+1123 LVN
-1131 GSYSEF
+1131 S
-1137 LSLLQGVNDNVYIGL
+1137 DNVATL
-1152 KFTDWMYDDANGY
+1152 
-1165 GVGSS
+1165 
-1170 YTVSNLYAKHNTAE
+1170 
-1184 GEFNCNFTYFYK
+1184 
-1196 NALKCCIISVNEASN
+1196 
-1211 HNYDKLIIQDIVTSD
+1211 
-1226 NLTTITKKTAAEYEA
+1226 TKKTSTEYSNINPKA
-1241 LGSKDANTAYC
+1241 NNTAYL
-1252 VTD
+1252 VTDD

>member
-13 VTVASPEIYDA
+13 VTVANPEIYDA

-94 DNPHPVEEEWTA
+94 DNPHPVEEEWSA
-106 EPTSTNGILWY
+106 EPTSANGILWY

-154 EPGTPDTHPQN
+154 EPGTPDTNPQN

-192 NLIRGTKIESVEATV
+192 TLLRGTKIESVTATV
-207 DAEVGTPA
+207 DAEVGTPT
-215 VVVINKGTE
+215 VVVLNVGTE
-224 LNPKFVFQFT
+224 LNPKFIFQFT

-259 NQTSSVVTPAGI
+259 NQTSSVVTPTGI

-282 NGDVYIV
+282 NGDVYTV

-296 FAVIQNAVQTIRGI
+296 FAVIQDAVQTIRGI

-319 RSNNDS
+319 RSNNDA

-338 VPTESAWSTEIPD
+338 VPTESTWNTEIPD
-351 GVAKLW
+351 GSAKLW

-396 PGNPDDNPDNWNKT
+396 PGNPDDNPDNWSKT
-410 GTNFIW
+410 GNNFIW

-434 VVGKTGATGPTGAPG
+434 VVGK
-449 SNGSDGA
+449 
-456 DGKSA
+456 
-461 SIKSATAT
+461 
-469 VDANVGI
+469 
-476 PSVAVT
+476 
-482 VGGTEFERTF
+482 
-492 DFAFKNL
+492 
-499 KGQKGDKG
+499 
-507 DIGNTGEKGDTGA
+507 TGEKGDTGA

-579 GGTSVDVVDNLATAD
+579 GGTSVDVVDNLTTAD
-594 SEKALSANMGK
+594 ADKALSANMGK
-605 KLNEDKLAIGDV
+605 KLNDEKLAIGDV

-630 SAAQGKVLNESKIDD
+630 SAAQGKKLQDEKVED

-678 DKVTQEEYNKLK
+678 DKITQEEYNKLK
-690 AAIEAGKIIALKQQD
+690 AAVQAGKVIVLKQQD
-705 IVGGYT
+705 IPGGYVMS
-711 ISIAIF
+711 ISIF
-717 MENTISL
+717 MENTINL
-724 MYNAGDSFTLLSIT
+724 MYSAGDSFTLLSIT
-738 SDLTISVEARY
+738 SDLTITVEARY

-781 HKVLPGEVL
+781 YKVLPTEVL
-790 EITQDM
+790 EITQGM

-809 AYLDFVKNTSTNS
+809 AYLDFVKNTPTNS

-834 SMISYTN
+834 SMITYTD

-854 NASQYIRVTVSS
+854 NASQYIRVTVSG

-896 QNYHPATK
+896 QHYHPATK
-904 KYADASS
+904 AYADNIGYGRTITTTADKF
-911 LYKVYNLGLNV
+911 LNTANLSGVDAEQRV
-922 IDRTGVL
+922 IDL
-929 LLWEA
+929 F
-934 EKDEYNATVYRGIMM
+934 
-949 GSLCTIPLNG
+949 GSLDIFKNVVARILANHVRYYFHFGDNPNNDCVELGCVNAWRANNNSSHKLNFI
-959 ITQAGGVPLVSMFA
+959 ITYYD
-973 SFRKIGENNETD
+973 ENNL
-985 FMYARGSSYIR
+985 
-996 VAPAT
+996 
-1001 VIYNNKDY
+1001 Y
-1009 TALQIEVSG
+1009 T
-1018 EADIMNFVGYFNRP
+1018 NRI
-1032 PLLTWVPY
+1032 
-1040 LEETGSGTVILNE
+1040 SI
-1053 EINNNIEV
+1053 
-1061 SAAKEL
+1061 
-1067 VGSSDVLTKT
+1067 
-1077 NTSAYT
+1077 
-1083 PTQPYHP
+1083 
-1090 ATKKYVDDKVY
+1090 
-1101 VVNNSTWEEVLRNN
+1101 VVNNDTA
-1115 KSINGTDV
+1115 KSKVII
-1123 QALVNKLF
+1123 ASLVN
-1131 GSYSEF
+1131 S
-1137 LSLLQGVNDNVYIGL
+1137 DNVATL
-1152 KFTDWMYDDANGY
+1152 
-1165 GVGSS
+1165 
-1170 YTVSNLYAKHNTAE
+1170 
-1184 GEFNCNFTYFYK
+1184 
-1196 NALKCCIISVNEASN
+1196 
-1211 HNYDKLIIQDIVTSD
+1211 
-1226 NLTTITKKTAAEYEA
+1226 TKKTSTEYSNINPKA
-1241 LGSKDANTAYC
+1241 NNTAYL
-1252 VTD
+1252 VTDD

>member
-1 MDIEEKDLGKAI
+1 MDIEKKDLGKAI
-13 VTVASPEIYDA
+13 VTVANPEIYDA

-106 EPTSTNGILWY
+106 EPTSANGILWY

-154 EPGTPDTHPQN
+154 EPGTPDTNPQN

-192 NLIRGTKIESVEATV
+192 TLLRGTKIESVEATV
-207 DAEVGTPA
+207 DAKVGTPT
-215 VVVINKGTE
+215 VVVINKGTD

-250 NGEINPTGN
+250 NGEINSTEN

-282 NGDVYIV
+282 NGDVYTV

-296 FAVIQNAVQTIRGI
+296 FAVIQDAVQTIRGI

-319 RSNNDS
+319 RSNNDA

-338 VPTESAWSTEIPD
+338 VPTESTWNTEIPD
-351 GVAKLW
+351 GSAKLW

-396 PGNPDDNPDNWNKT
+396 PGNPDDNPDNWSKT
-410 GTNFIW
+410 GNNFIW

-476 PSVAVT
+476 PSVDVT

-507 DIGNTGEKGDTGA
+507 DIGKTGEKGDTGA

-552 YGVGTA
+552 YGVGTV

-579 GGTSVDVVDNLATAD
+579 GGTSVDVVDNLTTGDAD
-594 SEKALSANMGK
+594 KALSANMGK

-630 SAAQGKVLNESKIDD
+630 SAAQGKKLQDEKVED

-678 DKVTQEEYNKLK
+678 DKITQEEYNKLK
-690 AAIEAGKIIALKQQD
+690 AAVQAGKVIVLKQQD
-705 IVGGYT
+705 IPDGYVMST
-711 ISIAIF
+711 SIF
-717 MENTISL
+717 MENTINL
-724 MYNAGDSFTLLSIT
+724 MYSVGDSFTLLSIT
-738 SDLTISVEARY
+738 SDLNVTVEAQY

-781 HKVLPGEVL
+781 YKVLPTEVL
-790 EITQDM
+790 EITQGM

-809 AYLDFVKNTSTNS
+809 AYLDFVKNTPTNS
-822 IIRVEGGALCVA
+822 IIRVDGGALCVA
-834 SMISYTN
+834 SMITYTD
-841 DNTSTLDIQTLGL
+841 DNTSTLNIQTLGL
-854 NASQYIRVTVSS
+854 NASQYIGVTVSS

-888 NTTAYTPT
+888 NT
-896 QNYHPATK
+896 
-904 KYADASS
+904 SS
-911 LYKVYNLGLNV
+911 
-922 IDRTGVL
+922 
-929 LLWEA
+929 
-934 EKDEYNATVYRGIMM
+934 
-949 GSLCTIPLNG
+949 
-959 ITQAGGVPLVSMFA
+959 F
-973 SFRKIGENNETD
+973 
-985 FMYARGSSYIR
+985 
-996 VAPAT
+996 
-1001 VIYNNKDY
+1001 
-1009 TALQIEVSG
+1009 
-1018 EADIMNFVGYFNRP
+1018 
-1032 PLLTWVPY
+1032 
-1040 LEETGSGTVILNE
+1040 
-1053 EINNNIEV
+1053 
-1061 SAAKEL
+1061 
-1067 VGSSDVLTKT
+1067 
-1077 NTSAYT
+1077 T

-1090 ATKKYVDDKVY
+1090 ATKKYVDDKTFVRNIDGTILNKWINNTVITGETVQDLTNELFGNFRNFVEDYSDGKYTDLRFSTRHFDDSTGYRFGY
-1101 VVNNSTWEEVLRNN
+1101 VINANIQYCLAEAGNGYYILLFTFGYMASLKYCYIYYYDISETSNNN
-1115 KSINGTDV
+1115 KIVITDV
-1123 QALVNKLF
+1123 
-1131 GSYSEF
+1131 
-1137 LSLLQGVNDNVYIGL
+1137 I
-1152 KFTDWMYDDANGY
+1152 
-1165 GVGSS
+1165 
-1170 YTVSNLYAKHNTAE
+1170 
-1184 GEFNCNFTYFYK
+1184 
-1196 NALKCCIISVNEASN
+1196 
-1211 HNYDKLIIQDIVTSD
+1211 TSD

>member
-94 DNPHPVEEEWTA
+94 DNPHPVEEEWSA
-106 EPTSTNGILWY
+106 EPTSANSILWY

-165 WVKGYQEGYI
+165 WVKGYQEDYI

-192 NLIRGTKIESVEATV
+192 TLLRGTKIESVEATV

-215 VVVINKGTE
+215 VVVINKGTD

-259 NQTSSVVTPAGI
+259 NQTSSVVTPTGI

-296 FAVIQNAVQTIRGI
+296 FAVIRDAVQTIRGI

-351 GVAKLW
+351 GSAKLW

-396 PGNPDDNPDNWNKT
+396 PGNPDDNPDNWSKT
-410 GTNFIW
+410 GNNFIW

-434 VVGKTGATGPTGAPG
+434 VIGKTGATGPTGASG

-469 VDANVGI
+469 VDANIGI
-476 PSVAVT
+476 PSVDVT

-507 DIGNTGEKGDTGA
+507 DIGKTGEKGDTGA

-552 YGVGTA
+552 YGVGTV
-558 EPYELYIYDTTKGW
+558 EPYKLYIYDTTKGW

-579 GGTSVDVVDNLATAD
+579 GGTSVDVVDNLTTGDAD
-594 SEKALSANMGK
+594 KALSANMGK
-605 KLNEDKLAIGDV
+605 K
-617 VNNLTTNDAKKAL
+617 
-630 SAAQGKVLNESKIDD
+630 LNESKIDD

-668 VYTFEPDLTT
+668 VYTFAPTISGN
-678 DKVTQEEYNKLK
+678 KITQEDYNGLK
-690 AAIEAGKIIALKQQD
+690 AAIEAGKIIAYGQQGMND
-705 IVGGYT
+705 NYVT
-711 ISIAIF
+711 TLSASMEDAIR
-717 MENTISL
+717 L
-724 MYNAGDSFTLLSIT
+724 MTFAGDSFQVFTVT
-738 SDLTISVEARY
+738 PDLTFTAENEYLI
-749 CLLPNN
+749 LKNN
-755 TKEYEVTGDY
+755 TVEYEVIGDY

-781 HKVLPGEVL
+781 YKVLPIEIL

-796 ASDDIFAKFGGKS
+796 ASDDIFAKLGGKS

-841 DNTSTLDIQTLGL
+841 DNTNTLDIQTLGL
-854 NASQYIRVTVSS
+854 NASQYIRITVSG

-888 NTTAYTPT
+888 NTTVYVPT

-904 KYADASS
+904 NYVDTIRYGKTLSCSYLYLTTNSSGTNKDTYDLITNIFGSDTEFKSAIQTTISNHQSIHFRFDSVNNCVSINNVYAFKNEDVQKYELS
-911 LYKVYNLGLNV
+911 
-922 IDRTGVL
+922 
-929 LLWEA
+929 
-934 EKDEYNATVYRGIMM
+934 
-949 GSLCTIPLNG
+949 
-959 ITQAGGVPLVSMFA
+959 
-973 SFRKIGENNETD
+973 
-985 FMYARGSSYIR
+985 FMYTIINGNIIVTKIAAFHYEPN
-996 VAPAT
+996 APENSWH
-1001 VIYNNKDY
+1001 IIKD
-1009 TALQIEVSG
+1009 LVQS
-1018 EADIMNFVGYFNRP
+1018 D
-1032 PLLTWVPY
+1032 
-1040 LEETGSGTVILNE
+1040 
-1053 EINNNIEV
+1053 NI
-1061 SAAKEL
+1061 A
-1067 VGSSDVLTKT
+1067 VLTK
-1077 NTSAYT
+1077 
-1083 PTQPYHP
+1083 
-1090 ATKKYVDDKVY
+1090 K
-1101 VVNNSTWEEVLRNN
+1101 NSTEYSN
-1115 KSINGTDV
+1115 INPKAD
-1123 QALVNKLF
+1123 
-1131 GSYSEF
+1131 
-1137 LSLLQGVNDNVYIGL
+1137 
-1152 KFTDWMYDDANGY
+1152 
-1165 GVGSS
+1165 
-1170 YTVSNLYAKHNTAE
+1170 
-1184 GEFNCNFTYFYK
+1184 
-1196 NALKCCIISVNEASN
+1196 
-1211 HNYDKLIIQDIVTSD
+1211 
-1226 NLTTITKKTAAEYEA
+1226 
-1241 LGSKDANTAYC
+1241 NTAYL
-1252 VTD
+1252 VTDD

>member
-13 VTVASPEIYDA
+13 VTVANPEIYDA

-31 TYVKHNGHVYLSKQD
+31 TYIKHNGHIYLSKQD

-75 RAYRRITDWNVVR
+75 RAYRRITNWNVVR

-94 DNPHPVEEEWTA
+94 DNPHPVEEEWSA
-106 EPTSTNGILWY
+106 EPTSANGILWY

-165 WVKGYQEGYI
+165 WVKGYQEDYI

-192 NLIRGTKIESVEATV
+192 TLLRGTKIESVEATV
-207 DAEVGTPA
+207 DAEVGTPT
-215 VVVINKGTE
+215 VVVINKGTD

-271 TLAVGDNVIDN
+271 VLAVGDNVIDN
-282 NGDVYIV
+282 NGDVYTV

-296 FAVIQNAVQTIRGI
+296 FAVIQDAVQTIRGI

-319 RSNNDS
+319 RSNNNS

-338 VPTESAWSTEIPD
+338 VPTENAWSTEIPD
-351 GVAKLW
+351 GFAKLW

-396 PGNPDDNPDNWNKT
+396 PGNPDDNPDNWSKT
-410 GTNFIW
+410 GNNFIW

-507 DIGNTGEKGDTGA
+507 DVGKTGEKGDTGA

-572 VANGTIG
+572 IANGTIG
-579 GGTSVDVVDNLATAD
+579 GGTSVDVVDNLTTGDAD
-594 SEKALSANMGK
+594 KALSANMGK
-605 KLNEDKLAIGDV
+605 KLNDEKLAITNI
-617 VNNLTTNDAKKAL
+617 VNNLTTNDSKKALSANMGKKLNDEKLAITNIVNNLTTNDSKKAL
-630 SAAQGKVLNESKIDD
+630 SAAQGKALNESKIDD

-678 DKVTQEEYNKLK
+678 DKITQEEYNKLK
-690 AAIEAGKIIALKQQD
+690 AAVQAGKVIVLKQQD
-705 IVGGYT
+705 IPGGYVMS
-711 ISIAIF
+711 ISIF
-717 MENTISL
+717 MENTINL
-724 MYNAGDSFTLLSIT
+724 MYSAGDSFTLLSIT
-738 SDLTISVEARY
+738 SDLNVTVEAQY

-755 TKEYEVTGDY
+755 TKEYEVTGNY

-781 HKVLPGEVL
+781 YKVLPTEVL
-790 EITQDM
+790 EITQGM

-809 AYLDFVKNTSTNS
+809 AYLDFVKNTPTNS

-854 NASQYIRVTVSS
+854 NASQYIRVTVSG

-896 QNYHPATK
+896 QHYHPATK
-904 KYADASS
+904 AYVDNIGYGRTITTTADKFLNTA
-911 LYKVYNLGLNV
+911 NLSGVDAEQRV
-922 IDRTGVL
+922 IDL
-929 LLWEA
+929 F
-934 EKDEYNATVYRGIMM
+934 
-949 GSLCTIPLNG
+949 GSLDIFKN
-959 ITQAGGVPLVSMFA
+959 V
-973 SFRKIGENNETD
+973 
-985 FMYARGSSYIR
+985 
-996 VAPAT
+996 VANILANH
-1001 VIYNNKDY
+1001 VRY
-1009 TALQIEVSG
+1009 
-1018 EADIMNFVGYFNRP
+1018 YFHFGDNP
-1032 PLLTWVPY
+1032 
-1040 LEETGSGTVILNE
+1040 
-1053 EINNNIEV
+1053 
-1061 SAAKEL
+1061 
-1067 VGSSDVLTKT
+1067 
-1077 NTSAYT
+1077 
-1083 PTQPYHP
+1083 
-1090 ATKKYVDDKVY
+1090 
-1101 VVNNSTWEEVLRNN
+1101 NNSCVELGCVNAWRANN
-1115 KSINGTDV
+1115 KSSYELHFIITYYDKNNLYTNRISIVINNDTAASKV
-1123 QALVNKLF
+1123 IIASLVN
-1131 GSYSEF
+1131 S
-1137 LSLLQGVNDNVYIGL
+1137 DNVATL
-1152 KFTDWMYDDANGY
+1152 
-1165 GVGSS
+1165 
-1170 YTVSNLYAKHNTAE
+1170 
-1184 GEFNCNFTYFYK
+1184 
-1196 NALKCCIISVNEASN
+1196 
-1211 HNYDKLIIQDIVTSD
+1211 
-1226 NLTTITKKTAAEYEA
+1226 TKKTSTEYSNINPKA
-1241 LGSKDANTAYC
+1241 NNTAYL
-1252 VTD
+1252 VTDD

>member
-13 VTVASPEIYDA
+13 VTVASPEIYDV

-94 DNPHPVEEEWTA
+94 DNPHPVEDEWSA
-106 EPTSTNGILWY
+106 EPTSANGILWY

-165 WVKGYQEGYI
+165 WVKGYQEDYI

-192 NLIRGTKIESVEATV
+192 TLLRGTKIESVEATV

-215 VVVINKGTE
+215 VVVINKGTD

-271 TLAVGDNVIDN
+271 VLAVGDNVIDN
-282 NGDVYIV
+282 NGDVYTV

-296 FAVIQNAVQTIRGI
+296 FAVIQDAVQTIRGI

-351 GVAKLW
+351 GSAKLW

-396 PGNPDDNPDNWNKT
+396 PGNPDDNPDNWSKT
-410 GTNFIW
+410 GNNFIW

-476 PSVAVT
+476 PSVDVT

-552 YGVGTA
+552 YGVGTV

-572 VANGTIG
+572 VANGTTG
-579 GGTSVDVVDNLATAD
+579 GVTSVDVVDNLTTAD
-594 SEKALSANMGK
+594 ADKALSANMGK
-605 KLNEDKLAIGDV
+605 KLNDEKLASADV
-617 VNNLTTNDAKKAL
+617 INDLTTNDAKKAL
-630 SAAQGKVLNESKIDD
+630 SAAQGKKLQDEKISD

-738 SDLTISVEARY
+738 SDLTITVEARY

-773 DEAVVANS
+773 DEAVVSNS
-781 HKVLPGEVL
+781 YKVLPTEVL

-796 ASDDIFAKFGGKS
+796 ASDDIFNKFGGKS

-822 IIRVEGGALCVA
+822 IIRVDGGALCVA

-854 NASQYIRVTVSS
+854 NASRYIRVTVSG

-896 QNYHPATK
+896 QHYHPATK
-904 KYADASS
+904 VYADNIGYGKTITTTVDKFLNTA
-911 LYKVYNLGLNV
+911 NLSGVDAEQRV
-922 IDRTGVL
+922 IDL
-929 LLWEA
+929 F
-934 EKDEYNATVYRGIMM
+934 
-949 GSLCTIPLNG
+949 GSLDNFKNVVADILANHVRYYFHFGDNPNNDCVELGCVNAWRANNNSSHELHFI
-959 ITQAGGVPLVSMFA
+959 ITYYD
-973 SFRKIGENNETD
+973 ENNL
-985 FMYARGSSYIR
+985 
-996 VAPAT
+996 
-1001 VIYNNKDY
+1001 Y
-1009 TALQIEVSG
+1009 T
-1018 EADIMNFVGYFNRP
+1018 NRI
-1032 PLLTWVPY
+1032 
-1040 LEETGSGTVILNE
+1040 SI
-1053 EINNNIEV
+1053 
-1061 SAAKEL
+1061 
-1067 VGSSDVLTKT
+1067 
-1077 NTSAYT
+1077 
-1083 PTQPYHP
+1083 
-1090 ATKKYVDDKVY
+1090 
-1101 VVNNSTWEEVLRNN
+1101 VVNNDTAASKVIIA
-1115 KSINGTDV
+1115 S
-1123 QALVNKLF
+1123 LVN
-1131 GSYSEF
+1131 S
-1137 LSLLQGVNDNVYIGL
+1137 DNVATL
-1152 KFTDWMYDDANGY
+1152 
-1165 GVGSS
+1165 
-1170 YTVSNLYAKHNTAE
+1170 
-1184 GEFNCNFTYFYK
+1184 
-1196 NALKCCIISVNEASN
+1196 
-1211 HNYDKLIIQDIVTSD
+1211 
-1226 NLTTITKKTAAEYEA
+1226 TKKTSTEYSNINPKA
-1241 LGSKDANTAYC
+1241 NNTAYL
-1252 VTD
+1252 VTDD

>member
-46 VPVGA
+46 VPVSA
-51 SPTGGDNDEYWLD
+51 TPTGGDNDEYWLD

-106 EPTSTNGILWY
+106 EPTSANGILWY

-296 FAVIQNAVQTIRGI
+296 FAVIQDAVQTIRGI

-319 RSNNDS
+319 RSNNDA

-338 VPTESAWSTEIPD
+338 VPTESTWNTEIPD
-351 GVAKLW
+351 GSAKLW

-396 PGNPDDNPDNWNKT
+396 PGNPDDNPDNWSKT
-410 GTNFIW
+410 GNNFIW

-449 SNGSDGA
+449 ANGADGA

-469 VDANVGI
+469 IDANVGI
-476 PSVAVT
+476 PSVVVT
-482 VGGTEFERTF
+482 AGGTEFERTF

-507 DIGNTGEKGDTGA
+507 DIGKTGEKGDTGA

-552 YGVGTA
+552 YGVGTV

-572 VANGTIG
+572 VDNGTIG
-579 GGTSVDVVDNLATAD
+579 GGTSVDVVDNLTTGDAD
-594 SEKALSANMGK
+594 KALSANMGK
-605 KLNEDKLAIGDV
+605 KLNDEKLAIANV
-617 VNNLTTNDAKKAL
+617 VNNLTTNDTKKAL
-630 SAAQGKVLNESKIDD
+630 SAAQGKKLQDEKISD

-781 HKVLPGEVL
+781 YKVLPGEVL
-790 EITQDM
+790 EITQDT

-809 AYLDFVKNTSTNS
+809 AYLDFIKNTPTNS

-841 DNTSTLDIQTLGL
+841 DNTNTLDIQTLGL
-854 NASQYIRVTVSS
+854 NASQYIRVTVSG

-873 AKYIFVNES
+873 VKYIFVNES

-896 QNYHPATK
+896 QYYHPATK
-904 KYADASS
+904 AYADNIGYGRTITINDA
-911 LYKVYNLGLNV
+911 YKFLNTANLSGVDAEQRV
-922 IDRTGVL
+922 IDL
-929 LLWEA
+929 F
-934 EKDEYNATVYRGIMM
+934 
-949 GSLCTIPLNG
+949 GSLDNFKNVVANILANHVRYYFHFGNNPNNDCVELGCVNAWRANNNSSHELHFI
-959 ITQAGGVPLVSMFA
+959 ITYYD
-973 SFRKIGENNETD
+973 ENNL
-985 FMYARGSSYIR
+985 
-996 VAPAT
+996 
-1001 VIYNNKDY
+1001 Y
-1009 TALQIEVSG
+1009 T
-1018 EADIMNFVGYFNRP
+1018 NRI
-1032 PLLTWVPY
+1032 
-1040 LEETGSGTVILNE
+1040 SI
-1053 EINNNIEV
+1053 
-1061 SAAKEL
+1061 
-1067 VGSSDVLTKT
+1067 
-1077 NTSAYT
+1077 
-1083 PTQPYHP
+1083 
-1090 ATKKYVDDKVY
+1090 
-1101 VVNNSTWEEVLRNN
+1101 VVNNDTAASKVIIA
-1115 KSINGTDV
+1115 S
-1123 QALVNKLF
+1123 LVN
-1131 GSYSEF
+1131 S
-1137 LSLLQGVNDNVYIGL
+1137 DNVATL
-1152 KFTDWMYDDANGY
+1152 
-1165 GVGSS
+1165 
-1170 YTVSNLYAKHNTAE
+1170 
-1184 GEFNCNFTYFYK
+1184 
-1196 NALKCCIISVNEASN
+1196 
-1211 HNYDKLIIQDIVTSD
+1211 
-1226 NLTTITKKTAAEYEA
+1226 TKKTSTEYSNINPKA
-1241 LGSKDANTAYC
+1241 DNTAYL
-1252 VTD
+1252 VTDD

>member
-64 YEIAAASCRLG
+64 YEITAASCRLG

-106 EPTSTNGILWY
+106 EPTSANGILWY

-207 DAEVGTPA
+207 DA
-215 VVVINKGTE
+215 
-224 LNPKFVFQFT
+224 
-234 NMKGEHGDR
+234 
-243 GNYTFIF
+243 
-250 NGEINPTGN
+250 
-259 NQTSSVVTPAGI
+259 
-271 TLAVGDNVIDN
+271 
-282 NGDVYIV
+282 
-289 RVIGPTT
+289 
-296 FAVIQNAVQTIRGI
+296 
-310 DTKRGVVYM
+310 
-319 RSNNDS
+319 
-325 SVKTPTGGSYDNP
+325 
-338 VPTESAWSTEIPD
+338 
-351 GVAKLW
+351 
-357 VSTRMFTSNGKNQEE
+357 
-372 AWSTPKNLTY
+372 
-382 VQYTE
+382 
-387 TWYSTVENN
+387 
-396 PGNPDDNPDNWNKT
+396 
-410 GTNFIW
+410 
-416 IAVRTI
+416 
-422 YNGSKQE
+422 
-429 WNIAK
+429 
-434 VVGKTGATGPTGAPG
+434 
-449 SNGSDGA
+449 
-456 DGKSA
+456 
-461 SIKSATAT
+461 
-469 VDANVGI
+469 NVGI

-558 EPYELYIYDTTKGW
+558 KPYELYIYDTTKGW
-572 VANGTIG
+572 VANGSID
-579 GGTSVDVVDNLATAD
+579 GGTSVDVVDNLTTAD
-594 SEKALSANMGK
+594 ADKALSANMGK
-605 KLNEDKLAIGDV
+605 KLNDEKLASADV
-617 VNNLTTNDAKKAL
+617 INDLTTNDAKKAL
-630 SAAQGKVLNESKIDD
+630 SAAQGKKLQDEKISD

-668 VYTFEPDLTT
+668 VYTFELDLTT

-711 ISIAIF
+711 ISIATF
-717 MENTISL
+717 MENTIRL

-781 HKVLPGEVL
+781 HKVLPTEVL
-790 EITQDM
+790 DITQGM

-809 AYLDFVKNTSTNS
+809 AYLDFVKNTPTNS
-822 IIRVEGGALCVA
+822 IIRVDGGALCVA
-834 SMISYTN
+834 SMITYTD
-841 DNTSTLDIQTLGL
+841 DNTSSLDIQTLGL
-854 NASQYIRVTVSS
+854 NASQYIRVTVSG
-866 GTASALT
+866 GTASGLT
-873 AKYIFVNES
+873 ARYIFVNES

-896 QNYHPATK
+896 QRYHPATK
-904 KYADASS
+904 AYVDDIGYGKTITINNVNKFLNTANLSGVDAEQRVIDLFSS
-911 LYKVYNLGLNV
+911 LDNFKDVVDNILANHVRYYFHYGNNPNNDCIELGCV
-922 IDRTGVL
+922 
-929 LLWEA
+929 
-934 EKDEYNATVYRGIMM
+934 NAWRANDKSSHELHFI
-949 GSLCTIPLNG
+949 
-959 ITQAGGVPLVSMFA
+959 ITYY
-973 SFRKIGENNETD
+973 GENNL
-985 FMYARGSSYIR
+985 
-996 VAPAT
+996 
-1001 VIYNNKDY
+1001 Y
-1009 TALQIEVSG
+1009 T
-1018 EADIMNFVGYFNRP
+1018 NRI
-1032 PLLTWVPY
+1032 
-1040 LEETGSGTVILNE
+1040 SI
-1053 EINNNIEV
+1053 
-1061 SAAKEL
+1061 
-1067 VGSSDVLTKT
+1067 
-1077 NTSAYT
+1077 
-1083 PTQPYHP
+1083 
-1090 ATKKYVDDKVY
+1090 
-1101 VVNNSTWEEVLRNN
+1101 VVNNDTAASKVIIA
-1115 KSINGTDV
+1115 S
-1123 QALVNKLF
+1123 LVN
-1131 GSYSEF
+1131 S
-1137 LSLLQGVNDNVYIGL
+1137 DNVATL
-1152 KFTDWMYDDANGY
+1152 
-1165 GVGSS
+1165 
-1170 YTVSNLYAKHNTAE
+1170 
-1184 GEFNCNFTYFYK
+1184 
-1196 NALKCCIISVNEASN
+1196 
-1211 HNYDKLIIQDIVTSD
+1211 
-1226 NLTTITKKTAAEYEA
+1226 TKKTSTEYSNINPKA
-1241 LGSKDANTAYC
+1241 DNTAYL
-1252 VTD
+1252 VTDD

>member
-24 TQAYERL
+24 MQAYERL

-106 EPTSTNGILWY
+106 EPASANGILWY

-224 LNPKFVFQFT
+224 LNPKFIFQFT

-259 NQTSSVVTPAGI
+259 NQTSSVVTPTGI

-296 FAVIQNAVQTIRGI
+296 FAVIQDAVQTIRGI

-325 SVKTPTGGSYDNP
+325 SVKTPTGGSYANP

-351 GVAKLW
+351 GSAKLW

-396 PGNPDDNPDNWNKT
+396 PGNPDDNPDNWSKT
-410 GTNFIW
+410 GNNFIW

-469 VDANVGI
+469 IDANVGI

-552 YGVGTA
+552 YGVGTV

-572 VANGTIG
+572 VANGAIG
-579 GGTSVDVVDNLATAD
+579 GGTFVDVVDNLTTGDAD
-594 SEKALSANMGK
+594 KALSANMGK
-605 KLNEDKLAIGDV
+605 KLNDEKLASADV
-617 VNNLTTNDAKKAL
+617 INDLTTNDAKKAL
-630 SAAQGKVLNESKIDD
+630 SAAQGKKLQDEKISD

-678 DKVTQEEYNKLK
+678 DKITQEEYNKLK
-690 AAIEAGKIIALKQQD
+690 AAVQAGKVIVLKQQD
-705 IVGGYT
+705 IPGGYVMS
-711 ISIAIF
+711 ISIF
-717 MENTISL
+717 MENTINL
-724 MYNAGDSFTLLSIT
+724 MYSAGDSFTLLSIT
-738 SDLTISVEARY
+738 SDLNVTVEARY

-781 HKVLPGEVL
+781 YKVLPGEVL
-790 EITQDM
+790 EITQGM

-809 AYLDFVKNTSTNS
+809 AYLDFVKNTPTNS

-834 SMISYTN
+834 SMITYTD

-854 NASQYIRVTVSS
+854 NASQHIRVTVSG

-888 NTTAYTPT
+888 NTTVYVPT
-896 QNYHPATK
+896 QHYHPATK
-904 KYADASS
+904 AYVDNIGYGRTITTTVNKFLNTANLSGVDAEQR
-911 LYKVYNLGLNV
+911 V
-922 IDRTGVL
+922 IDL
-929 LLWEA
+929 F
-934 EKDEYNATVYRGIMM
+934 
-949 GSLCTIPLNG
+949 GSLDNFKN
-959 ITQAGGVPLVSMFA
+959 V
-973 SFRKIGENNETD
+973 
-985 FMYARGSSYIR
+985 
-996 VAPAT
+996 VANILANH
-1001 VIYNNKDY
+1001 VRY
-1009 TALQIEVSG
+1009 
-1018 EADIMNFVGYFNRP
+1018 YFHFGDNP
-1032 PLLTWVPY
+1032 DNDCVELGCVNAWKA
-1040 LEETGSGTVILNE
+1040 
-1053 EINNNIEV
+1053 NNN
-1061 SAAKEL
+1061 SSHEL
-1067 VGSSDVLTKT
+1067 HFIITYYDVNNLYT
-1077 NTSAYT
+1077 NRISI
-1083 PTQPYHP
+1083 
-1090 ATKKYVDDKVY
+1090 
-1101 VVNNSTWEEVLRNN
+1101 VVNNDTTASKVIIA
-1115 KSINGTDV
+1115 S
-1123 QALVNKLF
+1123 LVN
-1131 GSYSEF
+1131 S
-1137 LSLLQGVNDNVYIGL
+1137 DNVATL
-1152 KFTDWMYDDANGY
+1152 
-1165 GVGSS
+1165 
-1170 YTVSNLYAKHNTAE
+1170 
-1184 GEFNCNFTYFYK
+1184 
-1196 NALKCCIISVNEASN
+1196 
-1211 HNYDKLIIQDIVTSD
+1211 
-1226 NLTTITKKTAAEYEA
+1226 TKKTSTEYSNINPKA
-1241 LGSKDANTAYC
+1241 NNTAYL
-1252 VTD
+1252 VTDD

>member
-64 YEIAAASCRLG
+64 YEITAASCRLG

-94 DNPHPVEEEWTA
+94 DNPHPVEDEWSA
-106 EPTSTNGILWY
+106 EPTSANGILWY

-175 WLATQEVYNGSK
+175 WLATQEVCNGSK

-192 NLIRGTKIESVEATV
+192 TLLRGTKIESVEATV
-207 DAEVGTPA
+207 DAEVGTPT
-215 VVVINKGTE
+215 VVVINKGTD

-259 NQTSSVVTPAGI
+259 NQTSSVVTPTGI

-282 NGDVYIV
+282 NGDVYTV

-296 FAVIQNAVQTIRGI
+296 FAVIQDAVQTIRGI

-325 SVKTPTGGSYDNP
+325 SVKTPTGGSYNNP
-338 VPTESAWSTEIPD
+338 VPIESAWSTEIPD
-351 GVAKLW
+351 GAAKLW

-410 GTNFIW
+410 GNNFIW

-422 YNGSKQE
+422 YNGNKQE

-469 VDANVGI
+469 VDANVGT
-476 PSVAVT
+476 PSVDVT

-507 DIGNTGEKGDTGA
+507 DIGKTGEKGDTGA

-546 PAQGDA
+546 PAQGDT
-552 YGVGTA
+552 YGVGTV
-558 EPYELYIYDTTKGW
+558 EPYKLYIYDTTKGW

-579 GGTSVDVVDNLATAD
+579 GGTSVDVVDNLTTGDAD
-594 SEKALSANMGK
+594 KALSANMGK
-605 KLNEDKLAIGDV
+605 KLNDEKLAITNI
-617 VNNLTTNDAKKAL
+617 VNNLTTNDSKKAL
-630 SAAQGKVLNESKIDD
+630 SAAQGKALNESKIDD

-678 DKVTQEEYNKLK
+678 EKITQEEYNKLK
-690 AAIEAGKIIALKQQD
+690 AAVQAGKVIVLKQQD
-705 IVGGYT
+705 VPGGYVMS
-711 ISIAIF
+711 ISMF
-717 MENTISL
+717 MENTINL
-724 MYNAGDSFTLLSIT
+724 LYNAGNSFTLLSIT
-738 SDLTISVEARY
+738 SDLTISVETQY

-781 HKVLPGEVL
+781 YKVLPTEVL
-790 EITQDM
+790 EITQGM
-796 ASDDIFAKFGGKS
+796 ASDNIFAKFGGKS
-809 AYLDFVKNTSTNS
+809 AYLDFVKNTPTNS

-841 DNTSTLDIQTLGL
+841 DNTSTLDIQTLDL
-854 NASQYIRVTVSS
+854 NASQYIRVTVSG

-896 QNYHPATK
+896 QHYHPATK
-904 KYADASS
+904 GYADDIGYGRTITINDANKF
-911 LYKVYNLGLNV
+911 LNTANLSGVDAEQRV
-922 IDRTGVL
+922 IDLFGTLDYFKNVVANILANHVRYYIHFGDSPNNNCVEL
-929 LLWEA
+929 GCV
-934 EKDEYNATVYRGIMM
+934 NAYRANNNSFHELHFI
-949 GSLCTIPLNG
+949 
-959 ITQAGGVPLVSMFA
+959 ITYY
-973 SFRKIGENNETD
+973 GENNL
-985 FMYARGSSYIR
+985 
-996 VAPAT
+996 
-1001 VIYNNKDY
+1001 Y
-1009 TALQIEVSG
+1009 T
-1018 EADIMNFVGYFNRP
+1018 NRI
-1032 PLLTWVPY
+1032 
-1040 LEETGSGTVILNE
+1040 SI
-1053 EINNNIEV
+1053 
-1061 SAAKEL
+1061 
-1067 VGSSDVLTKT
+1067 
-1077 NTSAYT
+1077 
-1083 PTQPYHP
+1083 
-1090 ATKKYVDDKVY
+1090 
-1101 VVNNSTWEEVLRNN
+1101 VVNNDTAASKVIIA
-1115 KSINGTDV
+1115 S
-1123 QALVNKLF
+1123 LVN
-1131 GSYSEF
+1131 S
-1137 LSLLQGVNDNVYIGL
+1137 DNVATL
-1152 KFTDWMYDDANGY
+1152 
-1165 GVGSS
+1165 
-1170 YTVSNLYAKHNTAE
+1170 
-1184 GEFNCNFTYFYK
+1184 
-1196 NALKCCIISVNEASN
+1196 
-1211 HNYDKLIIQDIVTSD
+1211 
-1226 NLTTITKKTAAEYEA
+1226 TKKTSTEYSNINPKA
-1241 LGSKDANTAYC
+1241 DNTAYL
-1252 VTD
+1252 VTDD

>member
-13 VTVASPEIYDA
+13 VTVASPEIYDV

-31 TYVKHNGHVYLSKQD
+31 TYVKYNGHVYLSKQD
-46 VPVGA
+46 VPVGTA
-51 SPTGGDNDEYWLD
+51 PTGGDNDEYWLD

-94 DNPHPVEEEWTA
+94 DNPHPVEEEWSA
-106 EPTSTNGILWY
+106 EPTSANGILWY

-192 NLIRGTKIESVEATV
+192 TLLRGTKIESVEATV
-207 DAEVGTPA
+207 DAEVGTPT
-215 VVVINKGTE
+215 VVVINKGTD

-259 NQTSSVVTPAGI
+259 NQTSSVVTPTGI

-282 NGDVYIV
+282 NGDVYTV
-289 RVIGPTT
+289 RVIRPTT
-296 FAVIQNAVQTIRGI
+296 FAVIQDAVQTIRGI

-319 RSNNDS
+319 RSNNDA

-338 VPTESAWSTEIPD
+338 VPTESTWNTEIPD
-351 GVAKLW
+351 GSAKLW

-396 PGNPDDNPDNWNKT
+396 PGNPDDNPDNWSKT
-410 GTNFIW
+410 GNNFIW

-476 PSVAVT
+476 PSVDVT

-507 DIGNTGEKGDTGA
+507 DIGKTGEKGDTGA
-520 AGKDGK
+520 TGKDGK

-552 YGVGTA
+552 YGVGTV

-579 GGTSVDVVDNLATAD
+579 GGTSVDVVDNLTTGVAD
-594 SEKALSANMGK
+594 KALSANMGK
-605 KLNEDKLAIGDV
+605 KLNENKLAIGDV
-617 VNNLTTNDAKKAL
+617 VNNLTTNDSKKAL
-630 SAAQGKVLNESKIDD
+630 SAAQGKKLQDEKVED

-678 DKVTQEEYNKLK
+678 DKITQEEYNKLK
-690 AAIEAGKIIALKQQD
+690 AAVQAGKVIVLKQQG
-705 IVGGYT
+705 IPSGYVMS
-711 ISIAIF
+711 ISIF
-717 MENTISL
+717 MENTINL
-724 MYNAGDSFTLLSIT
+724 MYSAGDSFTLLSIT
-738 SDLTISVEARY
+738 SDLNVTVEAQY

-781 HKVLPGEVL
+781 YKVLPTEVL
-790 EITQDM
+790 EITQGM

-809 AYLDFVKNTSTNS
+809 AYLDFVKNTPTNS

-854 NASQYIRVTVSS
+854 NASQYIRVTVSG

-896 QNYHPATK
+896 QHYHPATK
-904 KYADASS
+904 AYADDIGYGKTITTTVDKFLNTA
-911 LYKVYNLGLNV
+911 NLSGVDAEQRV
-922 IDRTGVL
+922 IDL
-929 LLWEA
+929 F
-934 EKDEYNATVYRGIMM
+934 
-949 GSLCTIPLNG
+949 GSLDIFKNVVANILANHVRYYFHFGDNPNNNCVELGCVNVWRANNNSSHELHFI
-959 ITQAGGVPLVSMFA
+959 ITYYD
-973 SFRKIGENNETD
+973 ENNL
-985 FMYARGSSYIR
+985 
-996 VAPAT
+996 
-1001 VIYNNKDY
+1001 Y
-1009 TALQIEVSG
+1009 T
-1018 EADIMNFVGYFNRP
+1018 NRI
-1032 PLLTWVPY
+1032 
-1040 LEETGSGTVILNE
+1040 SI
-1053 EINNNIEV
+1053 
-1061 SAAKEL
+1061 
-1067 VGSSDVLTKT
+1067 
-1077 NTSAYT
+1077 
-1083 PTQPYHP
+1083 
-1090 ATKKYVDDKVY
+1090 
-1101 VVNNSTWEEVLRNN
+1101 VVNNDTAASKVIIA
-1115 KSINGTDV
+1115 S
-1123 QALVNKLF
+1123 LVN
-1131 GSYSEF
+1131 S
-1137 LSLLQGVNDNVYIGL
+1137 NNVATL
-1152 KFTDWMYDDANGY
+1152 
-1165 GVGSS
+1165 
-1170 YTVSNLYAKHNTAE
+1170 
-1184 GEFNCNFTYFYK
+1184 
-1196 NALKCCIISVNEASN
+1196 
-1211 HNYDKLIIQDIVTSD
+1211 
-1226 NLTTITKKTAAEYEA
+1226 TKKTSTEYSNINPKA
-1241 LGSKDANTAYC
+1241 NNTAYL
-1252 VTD
+1252 VTDN

>member
-1 MDIEEKDLGKAI
+1 MDIEEKDLGKVI

-75 RAYRRITDWNVVR
+75 RAYRRITDWNVAR

-106 EPTSTNGILWY
+106 EPTSANGILWY

-192 NLIRGTKIESVEATV
+192 TLLRGTKIESVEATV
-207 DAEVGTPA
+207 DAEVGTPT
-215 VVVINKGTE
+215 VVVINKGTD

-282 NGDVYIV
+282 NGDVYTV

-296 FAVIQNAVQTIRGI
+296 FAVIQDAVQTIRGI

-319 RSNNDS
+319 RSNNDA
-325 SVKTPTGGSYDNP
+325 SVKTPTGGSYTNP

-351 GVAKLW
+351 GSAKLW

-396 PGNPDDNPDNWNKT
+396 PGNPDDNPDNWSKT
-410 GTNFIW
+410 GNNFIW

-507 DIGNTGEKGDTGA
+507 DIGEKGDTGA

-552 YGVGTA
+552 YGVGTV

-579 GGTSVDVVDNLATAD
+579 GGTSVDVVDNLTTGDAD
-594 SEKALSANMGK
+594 KALSANMGK
-605 KLNEDKLAIGDV
+605 KLNDEKLASADV
-617 VNNLTTNDAKKAL
+617 INDLITNDAKKVL
-630 SAAQGKVLNESKIDD
+630 SAAQGKKLQDEKISD
-645 APKDGSPYMRKN
+645 APKDGSPYMRKD

-678 DKVTQEEYNKLK
+678 DKITQEEYNKLK
-690 AAIEAGKIIALKQQD
+690 AAVQAGKVIVLKQQD

-717 MENTISL
+717 MENTINL

-781 HKVLPGEVL
+781 YKVLPGEVL

-809 AYLDFVKNTSTNS
+809 AYLDFVKNTPTNS
-822 IIRVEGGALCVA
+822 IIRVDGGALCVA
-834 SMISYTN
+834 SMISYTD

-854 NASQYIRVTVSS
+854 NASQYIRVTVSG

-873 AKYIFVNES
+873 VKYIFVNES

-896 QNYHPATK
+896 QHYHPATK
-904 KYADASS
+904 A
-911 LYKVYNLGLNV
+911 
-922 IDRTGVL
+922 
-929 LLWEA
+929 
-934 EKDEYNATVYRGIMM
+934 
-949 GSLCTIPLNG
+949 
-959 ITQAGGVPLVSMFA
+959 
-973 SFRKIGENNETD
+973 
-985 FMYARGSSYIR
+985 
-996 VAPAT
+996 
-1001 VIYNNKDY
+1001 
-1009 TALQIEVSG
+1009 
-1018 EADIMNFVGYFNRP
+1018 
-1032 PLLTWVPY
+1032 
-1040 LEETGSGTVILNE
+1040 
-1053 EINNNIEV
+1053 
-1061 SAAKEL
+1061 
-1067 VGSSDVLTKT
+1067 
-1077 NTSAYT
+1077 
-1083 PTQPYHP
+1083 
-1090 ATKKYVDDKVY
+1090 YVDDIGYGRTITTTVDKFLNTTNLSGVDAEQRVIDLFGSLDNFKNVVANILANHVRY
-1101 VVNNSTWEEVLRNN
+1101 YFHFSDNPNNNCVELGCVNAWRANNNSSHELHFIITYYDKNNLYTNRISIVVNNDTAASKVIIA
-1115 KSINGTDV
+1115 S
-1123 QALVNKLF
+1123 LVN
-1131 GSYSEF
+1131 S
-1137 LSLLQGVNDNVYIGL
+1137 DNVATL
-1152 KFTDWMYDDANGY
+1152 
-1165 GVGSS
+1165 
-1170 YTVSNLYAKHNTAE
+1170 
-1184 GEFNCNFTYFYK
+1184 
-1196 NALKCCIISVNEASN
+1196 
-1211 HNYDKLIIQDIVTSD
+1211 
-1226 NLTTITKKTAAEYEA
+1226 TKKTSTEYSNINPKA
-1241 LGSKDANTAYC
+1241 NNTAYL
-1252 VTD
+1252 VTDD

>member
-46 VPVGA
+46 VPVGT

-75 RAYRRITDWNVVR
+75 RAYRRITNWNVVR

-94 DNPHPVEEEWTA
+94 DNPHPVEEEWSA
-106 EPTSTNGILWY
+106 EPTSANGILWY

-165 WVKGYQEGYI
+165 WIKGYQEDYI

-187 QGWVV
+187 RGWVV
-192 NLIRGTKIESVEATV
+192 TLLRGTKIESVEATV

-224 LNPKFVFQFT
+224 LNPKFIFQFT

-259 NQTSSVVTPAGI
+259 NQTSSVVTPTGI

-351 GVAKLW
+351 GSAKLW

-372 AWSTPKNLTY
+372 AWSTPKTLTY

-396 PGNPDDNPDNWNKT
+396 PGNPDDNPDNWSKT
-410 GTNFIW
+410 GNNFIW

-469 VDANVGI
+469 VDANVGT
-476 PSVAVT
+476 PAVT
-482 VGGTEFERTF
+482 VTAGGTELERTF
-492 DFAFKNL
+492 AFAFKNL

-507 DIGNTGEKGDTGA
+507 DKGDTGDVGPQGA
-520 AGKDGK
+520 PGKDGTNGTNGKDGK

-533 KDSLEQLQTDVPS
+533 KDTLEQLQTDVPS

-579 GGTSVDVVDNLATAD
+579 SGTFVDVVDNLTTAD

-605 KLNEDKLAIGDV
+605 KLQDEKLASADV
-617 VNNLTTNDAKKAL
+617 VNNLITNDAKKAL
-630 SAAQGKVLNESKIDD
+630 SAAQGKKLQDEKVED

-678 DKVTQEEYNKLK
+678 EKITQEEYNKLK
-690 AAIEAGKIIALKQQD
+690 AAVQAGKVIVLKQQD
-705 IVGGYT
+705 IPGGYVMS
-711 ISIAIF
+711 ISIF
-717 MENTISL
+717 MENTINL
-724 MYNAGDSFTLLSIT
+724 MYSAGDSFTLLSIT
-738 SDLTISVEARY
+738 SDLNVTVEAQY
-749 CLLPNN
+749 CLLLNN

-781 HKVLPGEVL
+781 YKVLPTKVL
-790 EITQDM
+790 EITQGM

-809 AYLDFVKNTSTNS
+809 AYLDFVKNTPTNS

-896 QNYHPATK
+896 QHYHPATK
-904 KYADASS
+904 AYADNIGYGRTITITADKF
-911 LYKVYNLGLNV
+911 LNTTNLSGVDAEQRV
-922 IDRTGVL
+922 IDL
-929 LLWEA
+929 F
-934 EKDEYNATVYRGIMM
+934 
-949 GSLCTIPLNG
+949 GSLDHFKNVVANILANHVRYYFHFGDNPNNDCVELGCVNAWRANNNSSHKLNFI
-959 ITQAGGVPLVSMFA
+959 ITYYD
-973 SFRKIGENNETD
+973 ENNL
-985 FMYARGSSYIR
+985 
-996 VAPAT
+996 
-1001 VIYNNKDY
+1001 Y
-1009 TALQIEVSG
+1009 T
-1018 EADIMNFVGYFNRP
+1018 NRI
-1032 PLLTWVPY
+1032 
-1040 LEETGSGTVILNE
+1040 SI
-1053 EINNNIEV
+1053 
-1061 SAAKEL
+1061 
-1067 VGSSDVLTKT
+1067 
-1077 NTSAYT
+1077 
-1083 PTQPYHP
+1083 
-1090 ATKKYVDDKVY
+1090 
-1101 VVNNSTWEEVLRNN
+1101 VVNNDTAASKVIIA
-1115 KSINGTDV
+1115 S
-1123 QALVNKLF
+1123 LVN
-1131 GSYSEF
+1131 S
-1137 LSLLQGVNDNVYIGL
+1137 DNVATL
-1152 KFTDWMYDDANGY
+1152 
-1165 GVGSS
+1165 
-1170 YTVSNLYAKHNTAE
+1170 
-1184 GEFNCNFTYFYK
+1184 
-1196 NALKCCIISVNEASN
+1196 
-1211 HNYDKLIIQDIVTSD
+1211 
-1226 NLTTITKKTAAEYEA
+1226 TKKTSTEYSNINPKA
-1241 LGSKDANTAYC
+1241 DNTAYL
-1252 VTD
+1252 VTDD

>member
-1 MDIEEKDLGKAI
+1 MDIEKKDLGKAI

-24 TQAYERL
+24 MQAYERL

-94 DNPHPVEEEWTA
+94 DNPHPVEKEWSA
-106 EPTSTNGILWY
+106 KPTSANAILWY

-154 EPGTPDTHPQN
+154 DPGTPNTHPQN
-165 WVKGYQEGYI
+165 WVKGYREGYI

-192 NLIRGTKIESVEATV
+192 TLLRGTKIESVEATV
-207 DAEVGTPA
+207 DKEVGTPT
-215 VVVINKGTE
+215 VVVINKGTD

-259 NQTSSVVTPAGI
+259 NQTSSVVTPTGI

-296 FAVIQNAVQTIRGI
+296 FAVIKDAVQTIRGI

-319 RSNNDS
+319 RSNNDA
-325 SVKTPTGGSYDNP
+325 SVKTPTGGSYANP
-338 VPTESAWSTEIPD
+338 VPTESTWSTEIPD
-351 GVAKLW
+351 GAAKLW

-396 PGNPDDNPDNWNKT
+396 PGNPDNNPDNWSKT
-410 GTNFIW
+410 GTNFVW

-449 SNGSDGA
+449 SDGVDGA

-461 SIKSATAT
+461 AIKSATAT
-469 VDANVGI
+469 VDANVGT

-482 VGGTEFERTF
+482 AGGTELERTF
-492 DFAFKNL
+492 AFAFKNL

-507 DIGNTGEKGDTGA
+507 DKGNTGDVGPQGA
-520 AGKDGK
+520 PGKDGTNGINGKDGK

-558 EPYELYIYDTTKGW
+558 EPYKLYIYDTTKGW
-572 VANGTIG
+572 VANGTISG
-579 GGTSVDVVDNLATAD
+579 GASVDVVDNLTTAD

-605 KLNEDKLAIGDV
+605 KLNDEKLAIGNV

-630 SAAQGKVLNESKIDD
+630 SAAQGKKLQDEKIEE

-690 AAIEAGKIIALKQQD
+690 AAIQADKIIALKQQD
-705 IVGGYT
+705 VVGGYT
-711 ISIAIF
+711 ISIAMF
-717 MENTISL
+717 MENTINL
-724 MYNAGDSFTLLSIT
+724 MYNAGDSFTLLTIT
-738 SDLTISVEARY
+738 SDLNITVETQY

-755 TKEYEVTGDY
+755 TKEYEVTDNY

-781 HKVLPGEVL
+781 YKVLPGEVL
-790 EITQDM
+790 DITQGM

-809 AYLDFVKNTSTNS
+809 AYLDFVKNTPTDS

-834 SMISYTN
+834 SMFTYTD
-841 DNTSTLDIQTLGL
+841 DNTSTFSIQTLGL
-854 NASQYIRVTVSS
+854 NVSQYIRVTVSD

-873 AKYIFVNES
+873 AKHIFVNRS
-882 DVLKKN
+882 DALEKN

-896 QNYHPATK
+896 QHYHPATK
-904 KYADASS
+904 AYADNIGYGRTITTTADKF
-911 LYKVYNLGLNV
+911 LNTANLSGVDAEQRV
-922 IDRTGVL
+922 IDL
-929 LLWEA
+929 F
-934 EKDEYNATVYRGIMM
+934 
-949 GSLCTIPLNG
+949 GSLDNFKNVVANILANHVRYYFHFGDNPNNNCVELGCVNAWRANNSTSYELHFI
-959 ITQAGGVPLVSMFA
+959 ITYY
-973 SFRKIGENNETD
+973 GENNL
-985 FMYARGSSYIR
+985 
-996 VAPAT
+996 
-1001 VIYNNKDY
+1001 Y
-1009 TALQIEVSG
+1009 T
-1018 EADIMNFVGYFNRP
+1018 NRI
-1032 PLLTWVPY
+1032 
-1040 LEETGSGTVILNE
+1040 SI
-1053 EINNNIEV
+1053 I
-1061 SAAKEL
+1061 
-1067 VGSSDVLTKT
+1067 
-1077 NTSAYT
+1077 
-1083 PTQPYHP
+1083 
-1090 ATKKYVDDKVY
+1090 
-1101 VVNNSTWEEVLRNN
+1101 VNNDTAASKVIIA
-1115 KSINGTDV
+1115 S
-1123 QALVNKLF
+1123 LVN
-1131 GSYSEF
+1131 S
-1137 LSLLQGVNDNVYIGL
+1137 DNVATL
-1152 KFTDWMYDDANGY
+1152 
-1165 GVGSS
+1165 
-1170 YTVSNLYAKHNTAE
+1170 
-1184 GEFNCNFTYFYK
+1184 
-1196 NALKCCIISVNEASN
+1196 
-1211 HNYDKLIIQDIVTSD
+1211 
-1226 NLTTITKKTAAEYEA
+1226 TKKTSTEYSNINPKA
-1241 LGSKDANTAYC
+1241 DNTAYL
-1252 VTD
+1252 VTDN

>member
-13 VTVASPEIYDA
+13 VTVANPEIYDA

-51 SPTGGDNDEYWLD
+51 APTGGDNDEYWLD

-106 EPTSTNGILWY
+106 EPTSANGILWY

-259 NQTSSVVTPAGI
+259 NQTSSVVTPTGI

-296 FAVIQNAVQTIRGI
+296 FAVIQDAVQTIRGI

-325 SVKTPTGGSYDNP
+325 SVKTPTGGSYNNP
-338 VPTESAWSTEIPD
+338 VPIESAWSTEIPD
-351 GVAKLW
+351 GAAKLW

-410 GTNFIW
+410 GNNFIW

-434 VVGKTGATGPTGAPG
+434 VVGKTGAPG
-449 SNGSDGA
+449 SDGIDGA
-456 DGKSA
+456 DGKSV

-469 VDANVGI
+469 VDANVGT
-476 PSVAVT
+476 PSVTVT
-482 VGGTEFERTF
+482 AGGTELERTF

-499 KGQKGDKG
+499 KGQKG
-507 DIGNTGEKGDTGA
+507 EKGDTGDVGPQGA
-520 AGKDGK
+520 PGKDGK

-552 YGVGTA
+552 YGVGTV

-579 GGTSVDVVDNLATAD
+579 SGASVDVVDNLTTAD

-605 KLNEDKLAIGDV
+605 KLQDEKLASADV
-617 VNNLTTNDAKKAL
+617 INNLTTNDAKKAL
-630 SAAQGKVLNESKIDD
+630 SAAQGKALNESKIDD

-657 GAWSAYTQIEE
+657 GAWNAYTQIEE
-668 VYTFEPDLTT
+668 VYTFAPTISGN
-678 DKVTQEEYNKLK
+678 KITQEDYNGLK
-690 AAIEAGKIIALKQQD
+690 AAIEAGKIIAYGQQGMNGNYVITLSASMED
-705 IVGGYT
+705 
-711 ISIAIF
+711 AIR
-717 MENTISL
+717 L
-724 MYNAGDSFTLLSIT
+724 MTFAGDSFQVFTVT
-738 SDLTISVEARY
+738 PDLTFTAENEYLI
-749 CLLPNN
+749 LKNN
-755 TKEYEVTGDY
+755 TVEYEVTGDY

-781 HKVLPGEVL
+781 YKVLPTEVL
-790 EITQDM
+790 EITQGM

-809 AYLDFVKNTSTNS
+809 AYLDFVKNTPTNS

-854 NASQYIRVTVSS
+854 NASQYIRVTVS
-866 GTASALT
+866 GGIASALT

-882 DVLKKN
+882 DVLTKN
-888 NTTAYTPT
+888 
-896 QNYHPATK
+896 
-904 KYADASS
+904 
-911 LYKVYNLGLNV
+911 
-922 IDRTGVL
+922 
-929 LLWEA
+929 
-934 EKDEYNATVYRGIMM
+934 
-949 GSLCTIPLNG
+949 
-959 ITQAGGVPLVSMFA
+959 
-973 SFRKIGENNETD
+973 
-985 FMYARGSSYIR
+985 
-996 VAPAT
+996 
-1001 VIYNNKDY
+1001 
-1009 TALQIEVSG
+1009 
-1018 EADIMNFVGYFNRP
+1018 
-1032 PLLTWVPY
+1032 
-1040 LEETGSGTVILNE
+1040 
-1053 EINNNIEV
+1053 
-1061 SAAKEL
+1061 
-1067 VGSSDVLTKT
+1067 

-1083 PTQPYHP
+1083 PTQHYHP
-1090 ATKKYVDDKVY
+1090 ATKAYADNIGY
-1101 VVNNSTWEEVLRNN
+1101 GRTI
-1115 KSINGTDV
+1115 SINTTADKFLNTANLSGVDAERRV
-1123 QALVNKLF
+1123 IDLF
-1131 GSYSEF
+1131 GSLDNFKNVVTNILANHVRYYFHFGDNPNNNCVELGCVNAWRANNNSSHELHFIITYSENN
-1137 LSLLQGVNDNVYIGL
+1137 LYTNRISIVVND
-1152 KFTDWMYDDANGY
+1152 D
-1165 GVGSS
+1165 
-1170 YTVSNLYAKHNTAE
+1170 TAAS
-1184 GEFNCNFTYFYK
+1184 K
-1196 NALKCCIISVNEASN
+1196 VIIAS
-1211 HNYDKLIIQDIVTSD
+1211 LINSD
-1226 NLTTITKKTAAEYEA
+1226 NVATLTKKTSTEYSNINPKA
-1241 LGSKDANTAYC
+1241 DNTAYL
-1252 VTD
+1252 VTDD

>member
-13 VTVASPEIYDA
+13 VTVASPEIYDV

-46 VPVGA
+46 VPVGTA
-51 SPTGGDNDEYWLD
+51 PTGGDNDEYWLD

-94 DNPHPVEEEWTA
+94 DNPHPVEEEWSA
-106 EPTSTNGILWY
+106 EPTSANGILWY

-192 NLIRGTKIESVEATV
+192 TLLRGTKIESVEATV
-207 DAEVGTPA
+207 DAEVGTPT
-215 VVVINKGTE
+215 VVVINKGTD

-259 NQTSSVVTPAGI
+259 NQTSSVVTPTGI

-282 NGDVYIV
+282 NGDVYTV

-296 FAVIQNAVQTIRGI
+296 FAVIQDAVQTIRGI

-319 RSNNDS
+319 RSNNDA

-338 VPTESAWSTEIPD
+338 VPTESTWNTEIPD
-351 GVAKLW
+351 GSAKLW

-396 PGNPDDNPDNWNKT
+396 PGNPDDNPDNWSKT
-410 GTNFIW
+410 GNNFIW

-476 PSVAVT
+476 PSVDVT

-507 DIGNTGEKGDTGA
+507 DIGKTGEKGDTGA

-552 YGVGTA
+552 YGVGTV

-579 GGTSVDVVDNLATAD
+579 GATSVDVVDNLTTGDAD
-594 SEKALSANMGK
+594 KALSANMGK

-630 SAAQGKVLNESKIDD
+630 SAAQGKKLQDEKVED

-738 SDLTISVEARY
+738 SDLTITVEARY

-781 HKVLPGEVL
+781 YKVLPTEVL
-790 EITQDM
+790 EITQGM

-809 AYLDFVKNTSTNS
+809 AYLDFVKNTPTNS

-834 SMISYTN
+834 SMINYTN

-854 NASQYIRVTVSS
+854 NASQYIRVTVSG

-896 QNYHPATK
+896 QHYHPATK
-904 KYADASS
+904 AYADNIGYGRTITITADKF
-911 LYKVYNLGLNV
+911 LNTANLSGVDAEQRV
-922 IDRTGVL
+922 ID
-929 LLWEA
+929 
-934 EKDEYNATVYRGIMM
+934 
-949 GSLCTIPLNG
+949 
-959 ITQAGGVPLVSMFA
+959 
-973 SFRKIGENNETD
+973 
-985 FMYARGSSYIR
+985 
-996 VAPAT
+996 
-1001 VIYNNKDY
+1001 
-1009 TALQIEVSG
+1009 
-1018 EADIMNFVGYFNRP
+1018 
-1032 PLLTWVPY
+1032 
-1040 LEETGSGTVILNE
+1040 
-1053 EINNNIEV
+1053 
-1061 SAAKEL
+1061 
-1067 VGSSDVLTKT
+1067 
-1077 NTSAYT
+1077 
-1083 PTQPYHP
+1083 
-1090 ATKKYVDDKVY
+1090 
-1101 VVNNSTWEEVLRNN
+1101 
-1115 KSINGTDV
+1115 
-1123 QALVNKLF
+1123 LF
-1131 GSYSEF
+1131 GSLDIFKRVVANILANHVRYYFHFGDNPNNNCVELGCVNAWRANNNSSHELHF
-1137 LSLLQGVNDNVYIGL
+1137 IITYYDENNLYTNRISIVINNDTAKSKVIIASLVNSDNVATL
-1152 KFTDWMYDDANGY
+1152 
-1165 GVGSS
+1165 
-1170 YTVSNLYAKHNTAE
+1170 
-1184 GEFNCNFTYFYK
+1184 
-1196 NALKCCIISVNEASN
+1196 
-1211 HNYDKLIIQDIVTSD
+1211 
-1226 NLTTITKKTAAEYEA
+1226 TKKTSTEYSNINPKA
-1241 LGSKDANTAYC
+1241 NNTAYL
-1252 VTD
+1252 VTDD

>member
-13 VTVASPEIYDA
+13 VTVANPEIYDA
-24 TQAYERL
+24 TQVYERL

-46 VPVGA
+46 VPVGE

-64 YEIAAASCRLG
+64 YEIVAASCRLG

-94 DNPHPVEEEWTA
+94 DNPHPVEEEWSA
-106 EPTSTNGILWY
+106 EPTSANGILWY

-149 SNVEK
+149 SNIEK

-192 NLIRGTKIESVEATV
+192 NFIRGTKIESVEATV
-207 DAEVGTPA
+207 DAEVGIPA
-215 VVVINKGTE
+215 VVVLNKGTD
-224 LNPKFVFQFT
+224 LNPKFIFQFT

-259 NQTSSVVTPAGI
+259 NQTSSVVTPTGI

-282 NGDVYIV
+282 NGDVYTV

-296 FAVIQNAVQTIRGI
+296 FAVIQDAVQTIRGI
-310 DTKRGVVYM
+310 GTKRGVVYM
-319 RSNNDS
+319 RSNNDA
-325 SVKTPTGGSYDNP
+325 SVKTPTGGSYNNP
-338 VPTESAWSTEIPD
+338 VPIESAWSTEIPD
-351 GVAKLW
+351 GAAKLW

-396 PGNPDDNPDNWNKT
+396 PGNPDDNPDNWSKT

-416 IAVRTI
+416 MAVRTI

-434 VVGKTGATGPTGAPG
+434 VVGKTGPAGPTGAPG

-461 SIKSATAT
+461 SIKSATAR
-469 VDANVGI
+469 VDENVGI
-476 PSVAVT
+476 PSVDVI
-482 VGGTEFERTF
+482 VGGTELARTF

-507 DIGNTGEKGDTGA
+507 DTGKTGEKGDTGA
-520 AGKDGK
+520 AGKNGK

-533 KDSLEQLQTDVPS
+533 KDSLKQLQTDVLS

-552 YGVGTA
+552 YGVGTV

-579 GGTSVDVVDNLATAD
+579 SGTSVDVVNNLTTAD
-594 SEKALSANMGK
+594 ADKALSANMGK
-605 KLNEDKLAIGDV
+605 KLNDEKLAIANVIND
-617 VNNLTTNDAKKAL
+617 LTTNDAKKAL
-630 SAAQGKVLNESKIDD
+630 SAAQGKKLQDEKISD

-678 DKVTQEEYNKLK
+678 NKVTQEEYNKLK
-690 AAIEAGKIIALKQQD
+690 AAIEAGKIIALKPQD
-705 IVGGYT
+705 VVGGYT
-711 ISIAIF
+711 ISIARF
-717 MENTISL
+717 VENTISL
-724 MYNAGDSFTLLSIT
+724 MYNADDSFTLLSIT

-755 TKEYEVTGDY
+755 TKEYKVTGDY

-781 HKVLPGEVL
+781 YKVLPGEVL
-790 EITQDM
+790 KITQGM
-796 ASDDIFAKFGGKS
+796 ASNDIFAKFGGKS
-809 AYLDFVKNTSTNS
+809 AYLDFVKNTPTNS

-841 DNTSTLDIQTLGL
+841 DNISTLDIQTLGL
-854 NASQYIRVTVSS
+854 NASQHIKVTVSG

-888 NTTAYTPT
+888 NT
-896 QNYHPATK
+896 
-904 KYADASS
+904 
-911 LYKVYNLGLNV
+911 
-922 IDRTGVL
+922 
-929 LLWEA
+929 
-934 EKDEYNATVYRGIMM
+934 
-949 GSLCTIPLNG
+949 
-959 ITQAGGVPLVSMFA
+959 
-973 SFRKIGENNETD
+973 
-985 FMYARGSSYIR
+985 
-996 VAPAT
+996 
-1001 VIYNNKDY
+1001 
-1009 TALQIEVSG
+1009 
-1018 EADIMNFVGYFNRP
+1018 
-1032 PLLTWVPY
+1032 
-1040 LEETGSGTVILNE
+1040 
-1053 EINNNIEV
+1053 
-1061 SAAKEL
+1061 
-1067 VGSSDVLTKT
+1067 
-1077 NTSAYT
+1077 SAYT
-1083 PTQPYHP
+1083 PTNDYHP
-1090 ATKKYVDDKVY
+1090 STKKYVDEQMFLLTISQSGHQELVS
-1101 VVNNSTWEEVLRNN
+1101 NQESTGKTAMN
-1115 KSINGTDV
+1115 KINGV
-1123 QALVNKLF
+1123 F
-1131 GSYSEF
+1131 GSADNFKNVVSQLTANKRLVIKITETEKF
-1137 LSLLQGVNDNVYIGL
+1137 QPGVIHSYMN
-1152 KFTDWMYDDANGY
+1152 ANN
-1165 GVGSS
+1165 GSYEVS
-1170 YTVSNLYAKHNTAE
+1170 FDYNYSNLSSTGATLLSKRILIAMNNNY
-1184 GEFNCNFTYFYK
+1184 GNFF
-1196 NALKCCIISVNEASN
+1196 IVR
-1211 HNYDKLIIQDIVTSD
+1211 DIVVSD
-1226 NLTTITKKTAAEYEA
+1226 NLTTLTKKTSTEYSNISPKA
-1241 LGSKDANTAYC
+1241 DNTAYL
-1252 VTD
+1252 VADD

>member
-13 VTVASPEIYDA
+13 VTVASPEIYDV

-46 VPVGA
+46 VPVGTA
-51 SPTGGDNDEYWLD
+51 PTGGDNDEYWLD

-94 DNPHPVEEEWTA
+94 DNPHPVEEEWSA
-106 EPTSTNGILWY
+106 EPTSANGILWY

-192 NLIRGTKIESVEATV
+192 TLLRGTKIESVEATV
-207 DAEVGTPA
+207 DAEVGTPT
-215 VVVINKGTE
+215 VVVINKGTD

-259 NQTSSVVTPAGI
+259 NQTSSVVTPTGI

-282 NGDVYIV
+282 NGDVYTV

-296 FAVIQNAVQTIRGI
+296 FAVIQDAVQTIRGI

-319 RSNNDS
+319 RSNNDA

-338 VPTESAWSTEIPD
+338 VPTESTWNTEIPD
-351 GVAKLW
+351 GSAKLW

-396 PGNPDDNPDNWNKT
+396 PGNPDDNPDNWSKT
-410 GTNFIW
+410 GNNFIW

-476 PSVAVT
+476 PSVDVT

-507 DIGNTGEKGDTGA
+507 DIGKTGEKGDKGDIGKTGEKGDTGA

-552 YGVGTA
+552 YGVGTV

-579 GGTSVDVVDNLATAD
+579 GGTSVDVVDNLTTGDAD
-594 SEKALSANMGK
+594 KALSANMGK

-630 SAAQGKVLNESKIDD
+630 SAAQGKKLQDEKVED

-738 SDLTISVEARY
+738 SDLTITVEARY

-781 HKVLPGEVL
+781 YKVLPTEVL
-790 EITQDM
+790 EITQGM

-809 AYLDFVKNTSTNS
+809 AYLDFVKNTPTNS

-834 SMISYTN
+834 SMINYTN

-854 NASQYIRVTVSS
+854 NASQYIRVTVSG

-896 QNYHPATK
+896 QHYHPATK
-904 KYADASS
+904 AYADNIGYGRTITTTADKF
-911 LYKVYNLGLNV
+911 LNTANLSGVDAEQRV
-922 IDRTGVL
+922 IDL
-929 LLWEA
+929 F
-934 EKDEYNATVYRGIMM
+934 
-949 GSLCTIPLNG
+949 GSLDIFKRVVANILANHVRYYFHFGDNPNNNCVELGCVNAWRANNNSSHELHFI
-959 ITQAGGVPLVSMFA
+959 ITYYD
-973 SFRKIGENNETD
+973 ENNL
-985 FMYARGSSYIR
+985 
-996 VAPAT
+996 
-1001 VIYNNKDY
+1001 Y
-1009 TALQIEVSG
+1009 T
-1018 EADIMNFVGYFNRP
+1018 NRI
-1032 PLLTWVPY
+1032 
-1040 LEETGSGTVILNE
+1040 SI
-1053 EINNNIEV
+1053 
-1061 SAAKEL
+1061 
-1067 VGSSDVLTKT
+1067 
-1077 NTSAYT
+1077 
-1083 PTQPYHP
+1083 
-1090 ATKKYVDDKVY
+1090 
-1101 VVNNSTWEEVLRNN
+1101 VVNNDTA
-1115 KSINGTDV
+1115 KSKVII
-1123 QALVNKLF
+1123 ASLVN
-1131 GSYSEF
+1131 S
-1137 LSLLQGVNDNVYIGL
+1137 DNVATL
-1152 KFTDWMYDDANGY
+1152 
-1165 GVGSS
+1165 
-1170 YTVSNLYAKHNTAE
+1170 
-1184 GEFNCNFTYFYK
+1184 
-1196 NALKCCIISVNEASN
+1196 
-1211 HNYDKLIIQDIVTSD
+1211 
-1226 NLTTITKKTAAEYEA
+1226 TKKTSTEYSNINPKA
-1241 LGSKDANTAYC
+1241 NNTAYL
-1252 VTD
+1252 VTDD

>member
-13 VTVASPEIYDA
+13 VTVASPEIYDV

-106 EPTSTNGILWY
+106 EPTSANGILWY

-192 NLIRGTKIESVEATV
+192 TLLRGTKIESVEATV

-215 VVVINKGTE
+215 VVVINKGTD

-259 NQTSSVVTPAGI
+259 NQTSSVVTPTGI

-282 NGDVYIV
+282 NGDVYTV

-296 FAVIQNAVQTIRGI
+296 FAVIQDAVQTIRGI
-310 DTKRGVVYM
+310 DIKRGVVYM
-319 RSNNDS
+319 RSNNDA

-338 VPTESAWSTEIPD
+338 VPTESTWNTEIPD
-351 GVAKLW
+351 GSAKLW

-396 PGNPDDNPDNWNKT
+396 PGNPDDNPDNWSKT
-410 GTNFIW
+410 GNNFIW

-434 VVGKTGATGPTGAPG
+434 VVGK
-449 SNGSDGA
+449 
-456 DGKSA
+456 
-461 SIKSATAT
+461 
-469 VDANVGI
+469 
-476 PSVAVT
+476 
-482 VGGTEFERTF
+482 
-492 DFAFKNL
+492 
-499 KGQKGDKG
+499 
-507 DIGNTGEKGDTGA
+507 TGEKGDTGA

-552 YGVGTA
+552 YGVGTV

-579 GGTSVDVVDNLATAD
+579 GGTSVDVVDNLTTGDAD
-594 SEKALSANMGK
+594 KALSANMGK

-630 SAAQGKVLNESKIDD
+630 SAAQGKKLQDEKVED

-678 DKVTQEEYNKLK
+678 NKITQEEYNKLK
-690 AAIEAGKIIALKQQD
+690 AAVQAGKVIVLKQQD
-705 IVGGYT
+705 ILGGYVMS
-711 ISIAIF
+711 ISIF
-717 MENTISL
+717 MENTINL
-724 MYNAGDSFTLLSIT
+724 MYSAGDSFTLLSIT
-738 SDLTISVEARY
+738 SDLNVTVEAQY

-765 NPAHKKYV
+765 NPTHKKYV
-773 DEAVVANS
+773 DEAVATNS
-781 HKVLPGEVL
+781 YKVLPGEVL
-790 EITQDM
+790 DITQGM

-809 AYLDFVKNTSTNS
+809 AYLDFVKNTPTNS
-822 IIRVEGGALCVA
+822 IIRVDGGALCVA
-834 SMISYTN
+834 SMITYTD
-841 DNTSTLDIQTLGL
+841 DNTSILDIQTLGL
-854 NASQYIRVTVSS
+854 NASQYIRVIVSS

-888 NTTAYTPT
+888 NTTVYTPT
-896 QNYHPATK
+896 RHYHPATK
-904 KYADASS
+904 VYVDNISYGKTIFTTVDKFLNTTNLSGVDAEQR
-911 LYKVYNLGLNV
+911 V
-922 IDRTGVL
+922 IDL
-929 LLWEA
+929 F
-934 EKDEYNATVYRGIMM
+934 
-949 GSLCTIPLNG
+949 GSLDIFKNVVADILANHVRYYFHFGDNPNNDCVELGCVNACRANNNSSYELHFI
-959 ITQAGGVPLVSMFA
+959 ITYYD
-973 SFRKIGENNETD
+973 ENNL
-985 FMYARGSSYIR
+985 
-996 VAPAT
+996 
-1001 VIYNNKDY
+1001 Y
-1009 TALQIEVSG
+1009 T
-1018 EADIMNFVGYFNRP
+1018 NRI
-1032 PLLTWVPY
+1032 
-1040 LEETGSGTVILNE
+1040 SI
-1053 EINNNIEV
+1053 
-1061 SAAKEL
+1061 
-1067 VGSSDVLTKT
+1067 
-1077 NTSAYT
+1077 
-1083 PTQPYHP
+1083 
-1090 ATKKYVDDKVY
+1090 
-1101 VVNNSTWEEVLRNN
+1101 VVNNDTAAN
-1115 KSINGTDV
+1115 KVIIAS
-1123 QALVNKLF
+1123 LVN
-1131 GSYSEF
+1131 S
-1137 LSLLQGVNDNVYIGL
+1137 DNVATL
-1152 KFTDWMYDDANGY
+1152 
-1165 GVGSS
+1165 
-1170 YTVSNLYAKHNTAE
+1170 
-1184 GEFNCNFTYFYK
+1184 
-1196 NALKCCIISVNEASN
+1196 
-1211 HNYDKLIIQDIVTSD
+1211 
-1226 NLTTITKKTAAEYEA
+1226 TKKTSTEYSNINPKA
-1241 LGSKDANTAYC
+1241 DNTAYL
-1252 VTD
+1252 VTDD

>member
-24 TQAYERL
+24 MQAYERL

-106 EPTSTNGILWY
+106 EPTSANGILWY

-165 WVKGYQEGYI
+165 WAKGYQEGYI

-187 QGWVV
+187 QSWVV
-192 NLIRGTKIESVEATV
+192 TLLRGTKIESVEATV
-207 DAEVGTPA
+207 NAEVGTPT
-215 VVVINKGTE
+215 VVVINKGTD
-224 LNPKFVFQFT
+224 LNPKFIFQFT

-282 NGDVYIV
+282 NGDVYTV

-296 FAVIQNAVQTIRGI
+296 FAVIQDAVQTIRGI

-319 RSNNDS
+319 RSNNDA
-325 SVKTPTGGSYDNP
+325 SVKTPTGGSYANP
-338 VPTESAWSTEIPD
+338 VPTESTWNTEIPD
-351 GVAKLW
+351 GSAKLW

-396 PGNPDDNPDNWNKT
+396 PGNPDDNPDNWSKT

-422 YNGSKQE
+422 YNGNKQE

-434 VVGKTGATGPTGAPG
+434 VVGKTGATGPAGAPG

-476 PSVAVT
+476 PSVDVT

-507 DIGNTGEKGDTGA
+507 DIGKTGEKGDTGA

-552 YGVGTA
+552 YGVGTV

-572 VANGTIG
+572 VANGTIS
-579 GGTSVDVVDNLATAD
+579 GGTSVDVVDNLTTGDAD
-594 SEKALSANMGK
+594 KALSANMGK
-605 KLNEDKLAIGDV
+605 KLNDEKLAIANVIND
-617 VNNLTTNDAKKAL
+617 LITNDSKKAL
-630 SAAQGKVLNESKIDD
+630 SAAQGKKLQDEKVED

-781 HKVLPGEVL
+781 YKVLPGKVL
-790 EITQDM
+790 EITQGM

-841 DNTSTLDIQTLGL
+841 DNTNTLDIQTLGL
-854 NASQYIRVTVSS
+854 NASQYIRITVSG

-888 NTTAYTPT
+888 NTTAYNPT
-896 QNYHPATK
+896 QHYHPATK
-904 KYADASS
+904 TYVDNIGYGRTITTTADKFLNTA
-911 LYKVYNLGLNV
+911 NLSGVDAEQRV
-922 IDRTGVL
+922 IDL
-929 LLWEA
+929 F
-934 EKDEYNATVYRGIMM
+934 
-949 GSLCTIPLNG
+949 GSLDIFKKVVANILANHVRYYFHFGDNPNNDCVELGCVNAWRANNNSSHKLNFI
-959 ITQAGGVPLVSMFA
+959 ITYYD
-973 SFRKIGENNETD
+973 ENNL
-985 FMYARGSSYIR
+985 
-996 VAPAT
+996 
-1001 VIYNNKDY
+1001 Y
-1009 TALQIEVSG
+1009 T
-1018 EADIMNFVGYFNRP
+1018 NRI
-1032 PLLTWVPY
+1032 
-1040 LEETGSGTVILNE
+1040 SI
-1053 EINNNIEV
+1053 
-1061 SAAKEL
+1061 
-1067 VGSSDVLTKT
+1067 
-1077 NTSAYT
+1077 
-1083 PTQPYHP
+1083 
-1090 ATKKYVDDKVY
+1090 
-1101 VVNNSTWEEVLRNN
+1101 VVNNNTTASKVIIA
-1115 KSINGTDV
+1115 S
-1123 QALVNKLF
+1123 LVN
-1131 GSYSEF
+1131 S
-1137 LSLLQGVNDNVYIGL
+1137 DNVATL
-1152 KFTDWMYDDANGY
+1152 
-1165 GVGSS
+1165 
-1170 YTVSNLYAKHNTAE
+1170 
-1184 GEFNCNFTYFYK
+1184 
-1196 NALKCCIISVNEASN
+1196 
-1211 HNYDKLIIQDIVTSD
+1211 
-1226 NLTTITKKTAAEYEA
+1226 TKKTSTEYSNINPKA
-1241 LGSKDANTAYC
+1241 DNTAYL
-1252 VTD
+1252 VTDD

>member
-31 TYVKHNGHVYLSKQD
+31 IYVKHNGHVYLSKQD

-51 SPTGGDNDEYWLD
+51 FPTGGDNDEYWLD

-94 DNPHPVEEEWTA
+94 DNPHPVEKEWSA
-106 EPTSTNGILWY
+106 EPTSANGILWY

-192 NLIRGTKIESVEATV
+192 TLLRGTKIESVEATV

-215 VVVINKGTE
+215 VVVINKGTD

-259 NQTSSVVTPAGI
+259 NQTSSVVTPTGI

-282 NGDVYIV
+282 NGDVYTV

-296 FAVIQNAVQTIRGI
+296 FAVIQDAVQTIRGI

-338 VPTESAWSTEIPD
+338 VPTESTWNTEIPD
-351 GVAKLW
+351 GSAKLW

-396 PGNPDDNPDNWNKT
+396 PGNPDDNPDNWSKT
-410 GTNFIW
+410 GNNFIW

-434 VVGKTGATGPTGAPG
+434 VVGKTGDKGNTG
-449 SNGSDGA
+449 
-456 DGKSA
+456 
-461 SIKSATAT
+461 SIKSVTAT
-469 VDANVGI
+469 VDANVGT
-476 PSVAVT
+476 PTVT
-482 VGGTEFERTF
+482 ASITGDKTNADIKFE
-492 DFAFKNL
+492 FKNL
-499 KGQKGDKG
+499 KGQKGDNGTSATIESASASVDNNTGTPSVTVTAGGTSTNRTFAFAFKNLKGAKG
-507 DIGNTGEKGDTGA
+507 DKGT
-520 AGKDGK
+520 DGK

-533 KDSLEQLQTDVPS
+533 KDTLEQLQTDVPS

-558 EPYELYIYDTTKGW
+558 EPYELYVYDTTKGW

-579 GGTSVDVVDNLATAD
+579 GGTSVDVVDNLTTAD
-594 SEKALSANMGK
+594 ADKALSANMGK
-605 KLNEDKLAIGDV
+605 KLNDEKLASADV
-617 VNNLTTNDAKKAL
+617 INDLTTNDAKKAL

-668 VYTFEPDLTT
+668 VYTFAPTISGN
-678 DKVTQEEYNKLK
+678 KITQEDYNGLK
-690 AAIEAGKIIALKQQD
+690 AAIEAGKIIAYGQQGMNGNYVATLSASMED
-705 IVGGYT
+705 
-711 ISIAIF
+711 AIR
-717 MENTISL
+717 L
-724 MYNAGDSFTLLSIT
+724 MTFAGDSFQVFTVT
-738 SDLTISVEARY
+738 PDLTFIGESEY
-749 CLLPNN
+749 LILKNN
-755 TKEYEVTGDY
+755 TAEYEVIGDY

-781 HKVLPGEVL
+781 YKVLPGEVL
-790 EITQDM
+790 DITQGM
-796 ASDDIFAKFGGKS
+796 ASDDIFNKFGGKS
-809 AYLDFVKNTSTNS
+809 AYLDFVKNTPTNS

-854 NASQYIRVTVSS
+854 NASQYIRVTVSG

-896 QNYHPATK
+896 QHYHPATK
-904 KYADASS
+904 AYADNIGYGRTITTTADKF
-911 LYKVYNLGLNV
+911 LNTANLSGVDAEQRV
-922 IDRTGVL
+922 IDLFGTLDHFKKVVANILANHVRYYFHFGDNPNNDCVEL
-929 LLWEA
+929 GCV
-934 EKDEYNATVYRGIMM
+934 NAWRANNN
-949 GSLCTIPLNG
+949 SSHKLNFI
-959 ITQAGGVPLVSMFA
+959 ITYYD
-973 SFRKIGENNETD
+973 ENNL
-985 FMYARGSSYIR
+985 
-996 VAPAT
+996 
-1001 VIYNNKDY
+1001 Y
-1009 TALQIEVSG
+1009 T
-1018 EADIMNFVGYFNRP
+1018 NRI
-1032 PLLTWVPY
+1032 
-1040 LEETGSGTVILNE
+1040 SI
-1053 EINNNIEV
+1053 
-1061 SAAKEL
+1061 
-1067 VGSSDVLTKT
+1067 
-1077 NTSAYT
+1077 
-1083 PTQPYHP
+1083 
-1090 ATKKYVDDKVY
+1090 
-1101 VVNNSTWEEVLRNN
+1101 VVNNDTAASKVIIA
-1115 KSINGTDV
+1115 S
-1123 QALVNKLF
+1123 LVN
-1131 GSYSEF
+1131 S
-1137 LSLLQGVNDNVYIGL
+1137 DNVATL
-1152 KFTDWMYDDANGY
+1152 
-1165 GVGSS
+1165 
-1170 YTVSNLYAKHNTAE
+1170 
-1184 GEFNCNFTYFYK
+1184 
-1196 NALKCCIISVNEASN
+1196 
-1211 HNYDKLIIQDIVTSD
+1211 
-1226 NLTTITKKTAAEYEA
+1226 TKKTSTEYSNINPKA
-1241 LGSKDANTAYC
+1241 GNTAYL
-1252 VTD
+1252 VTDD